1 MPKRQDIKK
10 ILLIGSGPITIGQA
24 AEFDYSGTQA
34 LKALKSLGYHVIVV
48 NSNSATI
55 MTDPEFSDAV
65 YIEPLE
71 PDYLEKIIERERPD
85 AILCTM
91 GGQTALN
98 LAVEL
103 HNRGILEKYN
113 VQLIGAKL
121 DTIKKAEDR
130 ELFKKAM
137 KEAGLEVLRSE
148 TVSSPIDALRVAHE
162 IGYPVVVR
170 PSFTLGGSGGGI
182 AYNDEELVSIVSRGL
197 IESPERSVLIEESVV
212 GWKEYELEVMRD
224 CAKNFVVVCS
234 IENFDPMGVHTGD
247 SITVAPAQTLTD
259 REYQAMRNAAMKA
272 MDAIGMETG
281 GCNIQ
286 FAVNPQDG
294 RMVVIE
300 INPRVSRSSA
310 LASKATG
317 YPIAKVA
324 AMLAVGLRLDE
335 IANFI
340 TQKTSAAFEPS
351 IDYVVVKIPRFQMEK
366 FPGSDPRLGAQMK
379 SVGEIMAIGRT
390 FKEALGK
397 ALRSLELDKTPK
409 LDLNHIKEYLANPT
423 PERISYINAAFR
435 QDFSVE
441 EVHRLTKIDTW
452 FLQEIKEIMDLEKQ
466 LKQIGPNDPN
476 ILRKAKEWGFSDRE
490 LAEIFEIPEKEVRS
504 IRKSYG
510 IRPVFKMV
518 DTCAAEFEAATP
530 YFYSTYNGIE
540 NEALPSERRKIAV
553 LGSGP
558 NRIGQGIE
566 FDYAN
571 VHAVWAFQEEGY
583 EAIMINSNPETVST
597 DYDTSDRLYFEPL
610 TVEDVVEVAQNEK
623 AETVV
628 VSFGGQTPLKLA
640 KELADEGLRILGT
653 DFQQIDLAED
663 RARFAMFLKDLGLKM
678 PDFRIV
684 TSIEDALKAV
694 DELGFPVLVRPSYVL
709 GGRAMTI
716 VDSKKEL
723 IEYVSQAALISQ
735 GHPLVLDKF
744 LEDAIEMDVDVVSD
758 GETVWIAGL
767 MEQIEEAG
775 IHSGDSACVLPPT
788 SLSDELIDRI
798 ESLVFELVSGM
809 KIVGPANVQLAIK
822 NEEIYVIELNPR
834 VSRTF
839 PFVSKAIG
847 IPVAK
852 IAAKVLVG
860 KKLVELLK
868 PYFPYKT
875 RKKVSENLE
884 DFRGKLLPTPWPAY
898 HSVKEV
904 VIPFHKFSNVDA
916 LLGPEM
922 KSTGEVM
929 GIGRTFAEAF
939 AKAQIAANGSFP
951 KKAIL
956 VTVRDQDKREIVPL
970 VSYLYDLG
978 FEIYATNGTARI
990 LNAVGVP
997 ATAVPKFGE
1006 TRPDVVDLIEQ
1017 HKVDLVIITQS
1028 PEHREDTQLD
1038 PEAKAPLRFE
1048 SRRSV
1053 GYKIRNAAIKNRIP
1067 YITTVEAFR
1076 AMVSAIRESRLK
1088 DFSVRSLKEWHR
1100 SNFPTMSS
1108 SSHAD
1113 RAPIESVAGGLHG

>member
-1 MPKRQDIKK
+1 VPKRQDLKK

-55 MTDPEFSDAV
+55 MTDPQFSDAV

-71 PDYLEKIIERERPD
+71 ATYLERIIARERPD

-103 HNRGILEKYN
+103 YKKGILEKYN
-113 VQLIGAKL
+113 VQLIGANVE
-121 DTIKKAEDR
+121 TIEKAEDR
-130 ELFKKAM
+130 ELFKEAM
-137 KEAGLEVLRSE
+137 HEAGLAVLKSQ
-148 TVSSPIDALRVAHE
+148 TVFRIADALQVARE
-162 IGYPVVVR
+162 LGYPVVVR

-182 AYNDEELVSIVSRGL
+182 AYNEDELVSIVSRGL
-197 IESPERSVLIEESVV
+197 IESPAKTVLIEESVI

-224 CAKNFVVVCS
+224 CAGNFIVVCS
-234 IENFDPMGVHTGD
+234 IENFDPMGIHTGD

-259 REYQAMRNAAMKA
+259 MEYQAMRDAALRA
-272 MDAIGMETG
+272 MAAIKMETG

-335 IANFI
+335 IANSI

-351 IDYVVVKIPRFQMEK
+351 IDYVVVKMPRFQLEK
-366 FPGSDPRLGAQMK
+366 FPGCDPRLGTQMK
-379 SVGEIMAIGRT
+379 SVGEAMAIGRT

-409 LDLNHIKEYLANPT
+409 LDLNHIREYLANPT
-423 PERISYINAAFR
+423 PERISYIFAAFR
-435 QDFSVE
+435 QGLSVE
-441 EVHRLTKIDTW
+441 EVHRLTRIDKW
-452 FLQEIKEIMDLEKQ
+452 FLEEIKTVMDFEKEIKERGL
-466 LKQIGPNDPN
+466 NDPN

-490 LAEIFEIPEKEVRS
+490 LSEMLQISEKEVRR
-504 IRKSYG
+504 IRKSFG
-510 IRPVFKMV
+510 IKPIFKMV

-530 YFYSTYNGIE
+530 YFYSTYNGVE
-540 NEALPSERRKIAV
+540 NEAIPSNKKKIVV

-583 EAIMINSNPETVST
+583 EVIMINSNPETVST

-610 TVEDVVEVAQNEK
+610 TVEDILEIIENEK
-623 AETVV
+623 PEGVV

-640 KELADEGLRILGT
+640 KELAEAGVKILGT
-653 DFQQIDLAED
+653 DFEQIDIAED
-663 RARFAMFLKDLGLKM
+663 RARFATFLKKLKLKI
-678 PDFRIV
+678 PDFKIV
-684 TSIEDALKAV
+684 TSVEEALRVV

-709 GGRAMTI
+709 GGRAMA
-716 VDSKKEL
+716 VVESKKDL
-723 IEYVSQAALISQ
+723 VEYVSQAALVSQ

-744 LEDAIEMDVDVVSD
+744 LEDAIELDVDLVCD
-758 GETVWIAGL
+758 GESVWIAGL

-775 IHSGDSACVLPPT
+775 IHSGDSACVLPPV
-788 SLSDELIDRI
+788 SLSDNLIDRI
-798 ESLVFELVSGM
+798 EDVVFKLVKNM

-822 NEEIYVIELNPR
+822 DEEIYVIELNPR

-847 IPVAK
+847 IAVAE
-852 IAAKVLVG
+852 IAAKVLIG
-860 KKLVELLK
+860 EKLIDLLK
-868 PYFPYKT
+868 PHFPYKT
-875 RKKVSENLE
+875 RKAVSKDLSN
-884 DFRGKLLPTPWPAY
+884 FRGGLIPTPWPPY
-898 HSVKEV
+898 YSVKEV
-904 VIPFHKFSNVDA
+904 VIPFHKFLNVDT

-922 KSTGEVM
+922 RSTGEVM
-929 GIGRTFAEAF
+929 GIGETFAEAF
-939 AKAQIAANGSFP
+939 GKAQLAADNYFP
-951 KKAIL
+951 TKGVL
-956 VTVRDQDKREIVPL
+956 VSVRDRDKREIVPL

-978 FEIYATNGTARI
+978 FEVYATNGTAKALRAAGI
-990 LNAVGVP
+990 P
-997 ATAVPKFGE
+997 AIAVPKVGE
-1006 TRPDVVDLIEQ
+1006 GRPDVVDLIDQ
-1017 HKVDLVIITQS
+1017 HKVDLVVITQS
-1028 PEHREDTQLD
+1028 NERTDEIHQID
-1038 PEAKAPLRFE
+1038 PEAKAPLSFD
-1048 SRRSV
+1048 SRRTV
-1053 GYKIRNAAIKNRIP
+1053 GYKIRTGALRNRIP
-1067 YITTVEAFR
+1067 CITTIEAFR
-1076 AMVSAIRESRLK
+1076 AMVSAVRQSRLS
-1088 DFSVRSLKEWHR
+1088 DLAVRSLKELHAL
-1100 SNFPTMSS
+1100 NFY
-1108 SSHAD
+1108 
-1113 RAPIESVAGGLHG
+1113 

>member
-1 MPKRQDIKK
+1 MPKRQDLNK

-55 MTDPEFSDAV
+55 MTDPQFSDAV

-71 PDYLEKIIERERPD
+71 ATYLERIIARERPD

-103 HNRGILEKYN
+103 YKKGILEKYN
-113 VQLIGAKL
+113 VQLIGANVE
-121 DTIKKAEDR
+121 TIEKAEDR
-130 ELFKKAM
+130 ELFKEAM
-137 KEAGLEVLRSE
+137 REAGLAVLKSQ
-148 TVSSPIDALRVAHE
+148 TVSRIADALQVARE
-162 IGYPVVVR
+162 LGYPVVVR

-182 AYNDEELVSIVSRGL
+182 AYNEDELVSIVSRGL
-197 IESPERSVLIEESVV
+197 IESPAKTVLIEESVI

-224 CAKNFVVVCS
+224 CAGNFIVVCS
-234 IENFDPMGVHTGD
+234 IENFDPMGIHTGD

-259 REYQAMRNAAMKA
+259 MEYQAMRDAALRA
-272 MDAIGMETG
+272 MAAIKMETG

-335 IANFI
+335 IANSI

-351 IDYVVVKIPRFQMEK
+351 IDYVVVKMPRFQLEK
-366 FPGSDPRLGAQMK
+366 FPGCDPRLGTQMK
-379 SVGEIMAIGRT
+379 SVGEAMAIGRT

-409 LDLNHIKEYLANPT
+409 LDLNHIREYLANPT
-423 PERISYINAAFR
+423 PERISYIFAAFR
-435 QDFSVE
+435 QGLSVE
-441 EVHRLTKIDTW
+441 EVHRLTRIDKW
-452 FLQEIKEIMDLEKQ
+452 FLEEIKTVMDFEKEIKERGL
-466 LKQIGPNDPN
+466 NDPN

-490 LAEIFEIPEKEVRS
+490 LSEMLQISEKEVRR
-504 IRKSYG
+504 IRKSFG
-510 IRPVFKMV
+510 IKPIFKMV

-530 YFYSTYNGIE
+530 YFYSTYNGVE
-540 NEALPSERRKIAV
+540 NEAIPSNKKKIVV

-583 EAIMINSNPETVST
+583 EVIMINSNPETVST

-610 TVEDVVEVAQNEK
+610 TVEDILEIIENEK
-623 AETVV
+623 PEGVV
-628 VSFGGQTPLKLA
+628 VSFGGQTPLKLS
-640 KELADEGLRILGT
+640 KELAEAGVKILGT
-653 DFQQIDLAED
+653 DFEQIDIAED
-663 RARFAMFLKDLGLKM
+663 RARFATFLKKLKLKI
-678 PDFRIV
+678 PDFKIV
-684 TSIEDALKAV
+684 TSVEEALRVV

-709 GGRAMTI
+709 GGRAMA
-716 VDSKKEL
+716 VVESKKDL
-723 IEYVSQAALISQ
+723 VEYVSQAALVSQ

-744 LEDAIEMDVDVVSD
+744 LEDAIELDVDLVCD
-758 GETVWIAGL
+758 GESVWIAGL

-775 IHSGDSACVLPPT
+775 IHSGDSACVLPPV
-788 SLSDELIDRI
+788 SLSDNLIDRI
-798 ESLVFELVSGM
+798 EDVVFKLVKGM

-822 NEEIYVIELNPR
+822 DEEIYVIELNPR

-847 IPVAK
+847 IAVAE
-852 IAAKVLVG
+852 IAAKVLIG
-860 KKLVELLK
+860 EKLIDLLK

-875 RKKVSENLE
+875 RKAVSKDLS
-884 DFRGKLLPTPWPAY
+884 DFRGGLIPTPWPPY
-898 HSVKEV
+898 YSVKEV
-904 VIPFHKFSNVDA
+904 VIPFHKFLNVDT

-922 KSTGEVM
+922 RSTGEVM
-929 GIGRTFAEAF
+929 GIGETFAEAF
-939 AKAQIAANGSFP
+939 GKAQLAADNYFP
-951 KKAIL
+951 TKGVL
-956 VTVRDQDKREIVPL
+956 VSVRDRDKREIIPL

-978 FEIYATNGTARI
+978 FEVYATNGTAKSLRAAGI
-990 LNAVGVP
+990 P
-997 ATAVPKFGE
+997 AIAVPKVGE
-1006 TRPDVVDLIEQ
+1006 GRPDVVDLIDQ
-1017 HKVDLVIITQS
+1017 HKVDLVVITQS
-1028 PEHREDTQLD
+1028 NERTDEIHQID
-1038 PEAKAPLRFE
+1038 PEAKAPLSFN
-1048 SRRSV
+1048 SRRTV
-1053 GYKIRNAAIKNRIP
+1053 GYKIRTGALRNRIP
-1067 YITTVEAFR
+1067 CITTIEAFR
-1076 AMVSAIRESRLK
+1076 AMVSAVRLSRLSDLK
-1088 DFSVRSLKEWHR
+1088 VRSLKELHTL
-1100 SNFPTMSS
+1100 NFY
-1108 SSHAD
+1108 
-1113 RAPIESVAGGLHG
+1113 

>member
-1 MPKRQDIKK
+1 VPKRQGLNK

-55 MTDPEFSDAV
+55 MTDPQFSDAV

-71 PDYLEKIIERERPD
+71 ATYLERIIARERPD

-103 HNRGILEKYN
+103 YKKGILEKYN
-113 VQLIGAKL
+113 VQLIGANVE
-121 DTIKKAEDR
+121 TIEKAEDR
-130 ELFKKAM
+130 ELFKEAM
-137 KEAGLEVLRSE
+137 HEAGLAVLKSQ
-148 TVSSPIDALRVAHE
+148 TVFRIADALEVARE
-162 IGYPVVVR
+162 LGYPVVVR

-182 AYNDEELVSIVSRGL
+182 AYNDDELISIVSRGL
-197 IESPERSVLIEESVV
+197 IESPAKTVLIEESVI

-224 CAKNFVVVCS
+224 CAGNFIVVCS
-234 IENFDPMGVHTGD
+234 IENFDPMGIHTGD

-259 REYQAMRNAAMKA
+259 MKYQAMRDAALRA
-272 MDAIGMETG
+272 MAAIKMETG

-335 IANFI
+335 IANSI

-351 IDYVVVKIPRFQMEK
+351 IDYVVVKMPRFQLEK
-366 FPGSDPRLGAQMK
+366 FPGCDPRLGTQMK
-379 SVGEIMAIGRT
+379 SVGEAMAIGRT

-409 LDLNHIKEYLANPT
+409 LDLNHIREYLANPT
-423 PERISYINAAFR
+423 PERISYIFAAFR
-435 QDFSVE
+435 QGLSVE
-441 EVHRLTKIDTW
+441 EVHRLTRIDKW
-452 FLQEIKEIMDLEKQ
+452 FLEEIKTVMDFEKEIKERGL
-466 LKQIGPNDPN
+466 NDPN

-490 LAEIFEIPEKEVRS
+490 LSEMLQISEKDVRR
-504 IRKSYG
+504 IRKSFG
-510 IRPVFKMV
+510 IKPIFKMV

-530 YFYSTYNGIE
+530 YFYSTYNGVE
-540 NEALPSERRKIAV
+540 NEAIPSNKKKIVV

-583 EAIMINSNPETVST
+583 EVIMINSNPETVST

-610 TVEDVVEVAQNEK
+610 TVEDILEIIENEK
-623 AETVV
+623 PEGVV

-640 KELADEGLRILGT
+640 KELAEAGVKILGT
-653 DFQQIDLAED
+653 DFEQIDIAED
-663 RARFAMFLKDLGLKM
+663 RARFATFLKKLKLKI
-678 PDFRIV
+678 PDFKIV
-684 TSIEDALKAV
+684 TSVEEALRVV

-709 GGRAMTI
+709 GGRAMA
-716 VDSKKEL
+716 VVESKKDL
-723 IEYVSQAALISQ
+723 VEYVSQAALVSQ

-744 LEDAIEMDVDVVSD
+744 LEDAIELDVDLVCD
-758 GETVWIAGL
+758 GESVWIAGL

-775 IHSGDSACVLPPT
+775 IHSGDSACVLPPV
-788 SLSDELIDRI
+788 SLSDNLIDRI
-798 ESLVFELVSGM
+798 EDVVFKLVKGM

-822 NEEIYVIELNPR
+822 DEEIYVIELNPR

-847 IPVAK
+847 IAVAE
-852 IAAKVLVG
+852 IAAKVLIG
-860 KKLVELLK
+860 KKLIDLLK

-875 RKKVSENLE
+875 RKVFSKDLS
-884 DFRGKLLPTPWPAY
+884 DFRGGLITTPWPPY
-898 HSVKEV
+898 YSVKEV
-904 VIPFHKFSNVDA
+904 VIPFHKFLNVDT

-922 KSTGEVM
+922 RSTGEVM
-929 GIGRTFAEAF
+929 GIGETFAEAF
-939 AKAQIAANGSFP
+939 GKAQLAADTYFP
-951 KKAIL
+951 TKGVL
-956 VTVRDQDKREIVPL
+956 VSVRDRDKREIVPL

-978 FEIYATNGTARI
+978 FEVYATNGTAKSLRAAGI
-990 LNAVGVP
+990 P
-997 ATAVPKFGE
+997 AIAVPKVGE
-1006 TRPDVVDLIEQ
+1006 GRPDVVDLIDQ
-1017 HKVDLVIITQS
+1017 HKVDLVVITQS
-1028 PEHREDTQLD
+1028 NERTDEIHQID
-1038 PEAKAPLRFE
+1038 PEAKAPLSFD
-1048 SRRSV
+1048 SRRTV
-1053 GYKIRNAAIKNRIP
+1053 GYKIRTGALRNRIP
-1067 YITTVEAFR
+1067 CITTIEAFR
-1076 AMVSAIRESRLK
+1076 AMVSAVRQSRLSDLK
-1088 DFSVRSLKEWHR
+1088 VRSLKELHAL
-1100 SNFPTMSS
+1100 NFY
-1108 SSHAD
+1108 
-1113 RAPIESVAGGLHG
+1113 

>member
-1 MPKRQDIKK
+1 MNK

-55 MTDPEFSDAV
+55 MTDPQFSDAV

-71 PDYLEKIIERERPD
+71 ATYLERIIARERPD

-103 HNRGILEKYN
+103 YKKGILEKYN
-113 VQLIGAKL
+113 VQLIGANVE
-121 DTIKKAEDR
+121 TIEKAEDR
-130 ELFKKAM
+130 ELFKEAM
-137 KEAGLEVLRSE
+137 HEAGLAVLKSQ
-148 TVSSPIDALRVAHE
+148 TVFRIADALQVARE
-162 IGYPVVVR
+162 LGYPVVVR

-182 AYNDEELVSIVSRGL
+182 AYNEDELISIVSRGL
-197 IESPERSVLIEESVV
+197 IESPAKTVLIEESVI

-224 CAKNFVVVCS
+224 CAGNFIVVCS
-234 IENFDPMGVHTGD
+234 IENFDPMGIHTGD

-259 REYQAMRNAAMKA
+259 MEYQAMRDAALRA
-272 MDAIGMETG
+272 MAAIKMETG

-335 IANFI
+335 IANSI

-351 IDYVVVKIPRFQMEK
+351 IDYVVVKMPRFQLEK
-366 FPGSDPRLGAQMK
+366 FPGCDPRLGTQMK
-379 SVGEIMAIGRT
+379 SVGEAMAIGRT

-409 LDLNHIKEYLANPT
+409 LDLNHIREYLANPT
-423 PERISYINAAFR
+423 PERISYIFAAFR
-435 QDFSVE
+435 QGLSVE
-441 EVHRLTKIDTW
+441 EVHRLTRIDKW
-452 FLQEIKEIMDLEKQ
+452 FLEEIKTVMDFEKEIKERGL
-466 LKQIGPNDPN
+466 NDPN

-490 LAEIFEIPEKEVRS
+490 LSEMLQISEKDVRR
-504 IRKSYG
+504 IRKSFG
-510 IRPVFKMV
+510 IKPIFKMV

-530 YFYSTYNGIE
+530 YFYSTYNGVE
-540 NEALPSERRKIAV
+540 NEAIPSNKKKIVV

-583 EAIMINSNPETVST
+583 EVIMINSNPETVST

-610 TVEDVVEVAQNEK
+610 TVEDVLEIIENEK
-623 AETVV
+623 PEGVV

-640 KELADEGLRILGT
+640 KELAEAGVKILGT
-653 DFQQIDLAED
+653 DFEQIDIAED
-663 RARFAMFLKDLGLKM
+663 RARFATFLKKLKLKI
-678 PDFRIV
+678 PDFKIV
-684 TSIEDALKAV
+684 TSVEEALRVV

-709 GGRAMTI
+709 GGRAMA
-716 VDSKKEL
+716 VVESKKDL
-723 IEYVSQAALISQ
+723 VEYVSQAALVSQ

-744 LEDAIEMDVDVVSD
+744 LEDAIELDVDLVCD
-758 GETVWIAGL
+758 GESVWIAGL

-775 IHSGDSACVLPPT
+775 IHSGDSACVLPPV
-788 SLSDELIDRI
+788 SLSDNLIDRI
-798 ESLVFELVSGM
+798 EDVVFKLVKGM

-822 NEEIYVIELNPR
+822 DEEIYVIELNPR

-847 IPVAK
+847 IAVAE
-852 IAAKVLVG
+852 IAAKVLIG
-860 KKLVELLK
+860 KKLIDLLK
-868 PYFPYKT
+868 PHFPYKT
-875 RKKVSENLE
+875 RKVFSKDLS
-884 DFRGKLLPTPWPAY
+884 DFRGGLIPTPWPPY
-898 HSVKEV
+898 YSVKEV
-904 VIPFHKFSNVDA
+904 VIPFHKFLNVDT

-922 KSTGEVM
+922 RSTGEVM
-929 GIGRTFAEAF
+929 GIGETFAEAF
-939 AKAQIAANGSFP
+939 GKAQLAADNYFP
-951 KKAIL
+951 TKGVL
-956 VTVRDQDKREIVPL
+956 VSVRDRDKREIVPL

-978 FEIYATNGTARI
+978 FEVYATNGTAKSLRAAGI
-990 LNAVGVP
+990 P
-997 ATAVPKFGE
+997 AIAVPKVGE
-1006 TRPDVVDLIEQ
+1006 GRPDVVDLIDQ
-1017 HKVDLVIITQS
+1017 HKVDLVVITQS
-1028 PEHREDTQLD
+1028 NERTDEIHEID
-1038 PEAKAPLRFE
+1038 PEAKAPLSFD
-1048 SRRSV
+1048 SRRTV
-1053 GYKIRNAAIKNRIP
+1053 GYKIRTGALRNRIP
-1067 YITTVEAFR
+1067 CITTIEAFR
-1076 AMVSAIRESRLK
+1076 AMVSAVRQSRLS
-1088 DFSVRSLKEWHR
+1088 DLTVRSLKELHAL
-1100 SNFPTMSS
+1100 NFY
-1108 SSHAD
+1108 
-1113 RAPIESVAGGLHG
+1113 

>member
-1 MPKRQDIKK
+1 VPKRKDLKK

-55 MTDPEFSDAV
+55 MTDPQFSDAV

-71 PDYLEKIIERERPD
+71 ATYLERIIARERPD

-103 HNRGILEKYN
+103 YKKGILEKYN
-113 VQLIGAKL
+113 VQLIGANVE
-121 DTIKKAEDR
+121 TIEKAEDR
-130 ELFKKAM
+130 ELFKEAM
-137 KEAGLEVLRSE
+137 HEAGLAVLKSQ
-148 TVSSPIDALRVAHE
+148 TVFRIADALQVARE
-162 IGYPVVVR
+162 LGYPVVVR

-182 AYNDEELVSIVSRGL
+182 AYNEDELVSIVSRGL
-197 IESPERSVLIEESVV
+197 IESPAKTVLIEESVI

-224 CAKNFVVVCS
+224 CAGNFIVVCS
-234 IENFDPMGVHTGD
+234 IENFDPMGIHTGD

-259 REYQAMRNAAMKA
+259 MEYQAMRDAALRA
-272 MDAIGMETG
+272 MAAIKMETG

-335 IANFI
+335 IANSI

-351 IDYVVVKIPRFQMEK
+351 IDYVVVKMPRFQLEK
-366 FPGSDPRLGAQMK
+366 FPGCDPRLGTQMK
-379 SVGEIMAIGRT
+379 SVGEAMAIGRT

-409 LDLNHIKEYLANPT
+409 LDLNHIREYLANPT
-423 PERISYINAAFR
+423 PERISYIFAAFR
-435 QDFSVE
+435 QGLSVE
-441 EVHRLTKIDTW
+441 EVHRLTRIDKW
-452 FLQEIKEIMDLEKQ
+452 FLEEIKTVMDFEKEIKERGL
-466 LKQIGPNDPN
+466 NDPN

-490 LAEIFEIPEKEVRS
+490 LSEMLQISEKEVRR
-504 IRKSYG
+504 IRKSFG
-510 IRPVFKMV
+510 IKPIFKMV

-530 YFYSTYNGIE
+530 YFYSTYNGVE
-540 NEALPSERRKIAV
+540 NEAIPSNKKKIVV

-583 EAIMINSNPETVST
+583 EVIMINSNPETVST

-610 TVEDVVEVAQNEK
+610 TVEDILEIIENEK
-623 AETVV
+623 PEGVV

-640 KELADEGLRILGT
+640 KELAEAGVKILGT
-653 DFQQIDLAED
+653 DFEQIDIAED
-663 RARFAMFLKDLGLKM
+663 RARFATFLKKLKLKI
-678 PDFRIV
+678 PDFKIV
-684 TSIEDALKAV
+684 TSVEEALRVV

-709 GGRAMTI
+709 GGRAMA
-716 VDSKKEL
+716 VVESKKDL
-723 IEYVSQAALISQ
+723 VEYVSQAALVSQ

-744 LEDAIEMDVDVVSD
+744 LEDAIELDVDLVCD
-758 GETVWIAGL
+758 GESVWIAGL

-775 IHSGDSACVLPPT
+775 IHSGDSACVLPPV
-788 SLSDELIDRI
+788 SLSDNLIDRI
-798 ESLVFELVSGM
+798 EDVVFKLVKNM

-822 NEEIYVIELNPR
+822 DEEIYVIELNPR

-847 IPVAK
+847 IAVAE
-852 IAAKVLVG
+852 IAAKVLIG
-860 KKLVELLK
+860 EKLIDLLK
-868 PYFPYKT
+868 PHFPYKT
-875 RKKVSENLE
+875 RKAVSKDLSN
-884 DFRGKLLPTPWPAY
+884 FRGGLIPTPWPSY
-898 HSVKEV
+898 YSVKEV
-904 VIPFHKFSNVDA
+904 VIPFHKFLNVDT

-922 KSTGEVM
+922 RSTGEVM
-929 GIGRTFAEAF
+929 GIGETFAEAF
-939 AKAQIAANGSFP
+939 GKAQLAADNYFP
-951 KKAIL
+951 TKGVL
-956 VTVRDQDKREIVPL
+956 VSVRDRDKREIVPL

-978 FEIYATNGTARI
+978 FEVYATNGTAKALRAAGI
-990 LNAVGVP
+990 P
-997 ATAVPKFGE
+997 AIAVPKVGE
-1006 TRPDVVDLIEQ
+1006 GRPDVVDLIDQ
-1017 HKVDLVIITQS
+1017 HKVDLVVITQS
-1028 PEHREDTQLD
+1028 NERTDEIHQID
-1038 PEAKAPLRFE
+1038 PEAKAPLSFD
-1048 SRRSV
+1048 SRRTV
-1053 GYKIRNAAIKNRIP
+1053 GYKIRTGALRNRIP
-1067 YITTVEAFR
+1067 CITTIEAFR
-1076 AMVSAIRESRLK
+1076 AMVSAVRQSRLS
-1088 DFSVRSLKEWHR
+1088 DLAVRSLKELHAL
-1100 SNFPTMSS
+1100 NFY
-1108 SSHAD
+1108 
-1113 RAPIESVAGGLHG
+1113 

>member
-1 MPKRQDIKK
+1 MPKRQGLNK

-55 MTDPEFSDAV
+55 MTDPQFSDAV

-71 PDYLEKIIERERPD
+71 ATYLERIIARERPD

-103 HNRGILEKYN
+103 YKKGILEKYN
-113 VQLIGAKL
+113 VQLIGANVE
-121 DTIKKAEDR
+121 TIEKAEDR
-130 ELFKKAM
+130 ELFKEAM
-137 KEAGLEVLRSE
+137 HEAGLAVLKSQ
-148 TVSSPIDALRVAHE
+148 TVFRIADALEVARE
-162 IGYPVVVR
+162 LGYPVVVR

-182 AYNDEELVSIVSRGL
+182 AYNEDELISIVSRGL
-197 IESPERSVLIEESVV
+197 IESPAKTVLIEESVI

-224 CAKNFVVVCS
+224 CAGNFIVVCS
-234 IENFDPMGVHTGD
+234 IENFDPMGIHTGD

-259 REYQAMRNAAMKA
+259 MEYQAMRDAALRA
-272 MDAIGMETG
+272 MAAIKMETG

-335 IANFI
+335 IANSI

-351 IDYVVVKIPRFQMEK
+351 IDYVVVKMPRFQLEK
-366 FPGSDPRLGAQMK
+366 FPGCDPRLGTQMK
-379 SVGEIMAIGRT
+379 SVGEAMAIGRT

-409 LDLNHIKEYLANPT
+409 LDLNHIREYLANPT
-423 PERISYINAAFR
+423 PERISYIFAAFR
-435 QDFSVE
+435 QGLSVE
-441 EVHRLTKIDTW
+441 EVHRLTRIDKW
-452 FLQEIKEIMDLEKQ
+452 FLEEIKTVMDFEKEIKERGL
-466 LKQIGPNDPN
+466 NDPN

-490 LAEIFEIPEKEVRS
+490 LSEMLQISEKDVRR
-504 IRKSYG
+504 IRKSFG
-510 IRPVFKMV
+510 IKPIFKMV

-530 YFYSTYNGIE
+530 YFYSTYNGVE
-540 NEALPSERRKIAV
+540 NEAIPSNKKKIVV

-583 EAIMINSNPETVST
+583 EVIMINSNPETVST

-610 TVEDVVEVAQNEK
+610 TVEDVLEIIENEK
-623 AETVV
+623 PEGVV

-640 KELADEGLRILGT
+640 KELAEAGVKILGT
-653 DFQQIDLAED
+653 DFEQIDIAED
-663 RARFAMFLKDLGLKM
+663 RARFATFLKKLKLKI
-678 PDFRIV
+678 PDFKIV
-684 TSIEDALKAV
+684 TSVEEALRVV

-709 GGRAMTI
+709 GGRAMA
-716 VDSKKEL
+716 VVESKKDL
-723 IEYVSQAALISQ
+723 VEYVSQAALVSQ

-744 LEDAIEMDVDVVSD
+744 LEDAIELDVDLVCD
-758 GETVWIAGL
+758 GESVWIAGL

-775 IHSGDSACVLPPT
+775 IHSGDSACVLPPV
-788 SLSDELIDRI
+788 SLSDNLIDRI
-798 ESLVFELVSGM
+798 EDVVFKLVKGM

-822 NEEIYVIELNPR
+822 DEEIYVIELNPR

-847 IPVAK
+847 IAVAE
-852 IAAKVLVG
+852 IAAKVLIG
-860 KKLVELLK
+860 KKLIDLLK

-875 RKKVSENLE
+875 RKVFSKDLS
-884 DFRGKLLPTPWPAY
+884 DFRGGLITTPWPPY
-898 HSVKEV
+898 YSVKEV
-904 VIPFHKFSNVDA
+904 VIPFHKFLNVDT

-922 KSTGEVM
+922 RSTGEVM
-929 GIGRTFAEAF
+929 GIGETFAEAF
-939 AKAQIAANGSFP
+939 GKAQLAADNYFP
-951 KKAIL
+951 TKGVL
-956 VTVRDQDKREIVPL
+956 VSVRDRDKREIVPL

-978 FEIYATNGTARI
+978 FEVYATNGTAKSLRAAGI
-990 LNAVGVP
+990 P
-997 ATAVPKFGE
+997 AIAVPKVGE
-1006 TRPDVVDLIEQ
+1006 GRPDVVDLIDQ
-1017 HKVDLVIITQS
+1017 HKVDLVVITQS
-1028 PEHREDTQLD
+1028 NERTDEIHQID
-1038 PEAKAPLRFE
+1038 PEAKAPLSFD
-1048 SRRSV
+1048 SRRTV
-1053 GYKIRNAAIKNRIP
+1053 GYKIRTGALRNRIP
-1067 YITTVEAFR
+1067 CITTIEAFR
-1076 AMVSAIRESRLK
+1076 AMVSAVRQSRLS
-1088 DFSVRSLKEWHR
+1088 DLAVRTLKELHAL
-1100 SNFPTMSS
+1100 NFY
-1108 SSHAD
+1108 
-1113 RAPIESVAGGLHG
+1113 

>member
-1 MPKRQDIKK
+1 VPKRQDLNK

-55 MTDPEFSDAV
+55 MTDPQFSDAV

-71 PDYLEKIIERERPD
+71 ATYLERIIARERPD

-103 HNRGILEKYN
+103 YKKGILEKYN
-113 VQLIGAKL
+113 VQLIGANVE
-121 DTIKKAEDR
+121 TIEKAEDR
-130 ELFKKAM
+130 ELFKEAM
-137 KEAGLEVLRSE
+137 HEAGLAVLKSQ
-148 TVSSPIDALRVAHE
+148 TVFRIADALEVARE
-162 IGYPVVVR
+162 LGYPVVVR

-182 AYNDEELVSIVSRGL
+182 AYNEDELISIVSRGL
-197 IESPERSVLIEESVV
+197 IESPAKTVLVEESVI

-224 CAKNFVVVCS
+224 CAGNFIVVCS
-234 IENFDPMGVHTGD
+234 IENFDPMGIHTGD

-259 REYQAMRNAAMKA
+259 MEYQAMRDAALRA
-272 MDAIGMETG
+272 MAAIKMETG

-335 IANFI
+335 IANSI

-351 IDYVVVKIPRFQMEK
+351 IDYVVVKMPRFQLEK
-366 FPGSDPRLGAQMK
+366 FPGCDPRLGTQMK
-379 SVGEIMAIGRT
+379 SVGEAMAIGRT

-409 LDLNHIKEYLANPT
+409 LDLNHIREYLANPT
-423 PERISYINAAFR
+423 PERISYIFAAFR
-435 QDFSVE
+435 QGLSVE
-441 EVHRLTKIDTW
+441 EVHRLTRIDKW
-452 FLQEIKEIMDLEKQ
+452 FLEEIKTVMDSEKEIKERGL
-466 LKQIGPNDPN
+466 NDPN

-490 LAEIFEIPEKEVRS
+490 LSEMLQISEKDVRR
-504 IRKSYG
+504 IRKSFG
-510 IRPVFKMV
+510 IKPIFKMV

-530 YFYSTYNGIE
+530 YFYSTYNGVE
-540 NEALPSERRKIAV
+540 NEAIPSNKKKIVV

-583 EAIMINSNPETVST
+583 EVIMINSNPETVST

-610 TVEDVVEVAQNEK
+610 TVEDILEIIENEK
-623 AETVV
+623 PEGVV

-640 KELADEGLRILGT
+640 KELAEAGVKILGT
-653 DFQQIDLAED
+653 DFEQIDIAED
-663 RARFAMFLKDLGLKM
+663 RARFATFLKKLKLKI
-678 PDFRIV
+678 PDFKIV
-684 TSIEDALKAV
+684 TSVEEALRVV

-709 GGRAMTI
+709 GGRAMA
-716 VDSKKEL
+716 VVESKKDL
-723 IEYVSQAALISQ
+723 VEYVSQAALVSQ

-744 LEDAIEMDVDVVSD
+744 LEDAIELDVDLVCD
-758 GETVWIAGL
+758 GESVWIAGL

-775 IHSGDSACVLPPT
+775 IHSGDSACVLPPV
-788 SLSDELIDRI
+788 SLSDNLIDRI
-798 ESLVFELVSGM
+798 EDVVFKLVKGM

-822 NEEIYVIELNPR
+822 DEEIYVIELNPR

-847 IPVAK
+847 IAVAE
-852 IAAKVLVG
+852 IAAKVLIG
-860 KKLVELLK
+860 KKLIDLLK
-868 PYFPYKT
+868 PHFPYKT
-875 RKKVSENLE
+875 RKVFSKDLS
-884 DFRGKLLPTPWPAY
+884 DFRGGLIPTPWPPY
-898 HSVKEV
+898 YSVKEV
-904 VIPFHKFSNVDA
+904 VIPFHKFLNVDT

-922 KSTGEVM
+922 RSTGEVM
-929 GIGRTFAEAF
+929 GIGETFAEAF
-939 AKAQIAANGSFP
+939 GKAQLAADNYFP
-951 KKAIL
+951 TKGVL
-956 VTVRDQDKREIVPL
+956 VSVRDRDKREIVPL

-978 FEIYATNGTARI
+978 FEVYATNGTAKALRAAGI
-990 LNAVGVP
+990 P
-997 ATAVPKFGE
+997 AIAVPKVGE
-1006 TRPDVVDLIEQ
+1006 GRPDVVDLIDQ
-1017 HKVDLVIITQS
+1017 HKVDLVVITQS
-1028 PEHREDTQLD
+1028 NERTDEIHQID
-1038 PEAKAPLRFE
+1038 PEAKAPLSFD
-1048 SRRSV
+1048 SRRTV
-1053 GYKIRNAAIKNRIP
+1053 GYKIRTGALRNRIP
-1067 YITTVEAFR
+1067 CITTIEAFR
-1076 AMVSAIRESRLK
+1076 AMVSAVRQSRLS
-1088 DFSVRSLKEWHR
+1088 DLAVRTLKELHAL
-1100 SNFPTMSS
+1100 NFY
-1108 SSHAD
+1108 
-1113 RAPIESVAGGLHG
+1113 

>member
-1 MPKRQDIKK
+1 MPKRQDLNK

-55 MTDPEFSDAV
+55 MTDPQFSDAV

-71 PDYLEKIIERERPD
+71 ATYLERIIARERPD

-103 HNRGILEKYN
+103 YKKGILEKYN
-113 VQLIGAKL
+113 VQLIGANVE
-121 DTIKKAEDR
+121 TIEKAEDR
-130 ELFKKAM
+130 ELFKEAM
-137 KEAGLEVLRSE
+137 HEAGLAVLKSQ
-148 TVSSPIDALRVAHE
+148 TVFRIADALEVARE
-162 IGYPVVVR
+162 LGYPVVVR

-182 AYNDEELVSIVSRGL
+182 AYNEDELISIVSRGL
-197 IESPERSVLIEESVV
+197 IESPAKTVLIEESVI

-224 CAKNFVVVCS
+224 CAGNFIVVCS
-234 IENFDPMGVHTGD
+234 IENFDPMGIHTGD

-259 REYQAMRNAAMKA
+259 MEYQAMRDAALRA
-272 MDAIGMETG
+272 MAAIKMETG

-335 IANFI
+335 IANSI

-351 IDYVVVKIPRFQMEK
+351 IDYVVVKMPRFQLEK
-366 FPGSDPRLGAQMK
+366 FPGCDPRLGTQMK
-379 SVGEIMAIGRT
+379 SVGEAMAIGRT

-409 LDLNHIKEYLANPT
+409 LDLNHIREYLANPT
-423 PERISYINAAFR
+423 PERISYIFAAFR
-435 QDFSVE
+435 QGLSVE
-441 EVHRLTKIDTW
+441 EVHRLTRIDKW
-452 FLQEIKEIMDLEKQ
+452 FLEEIKTVMDFEKEIKERGL
-466 LKQIGPNDPN
+466 NDPN

-490 LAEIFEIPEKEVRS
+490 LSEMLQISEKDVRR
-504 IRKSYG
+504 IRKSFG
-510 IRPVFKMV
+510 IKPIFKMV

-530 YFYSTYNGIE
+530 YFYSTYNGVE
-540 NEALPSERRKIAV
+540 NEAIPSNKKKIVV

-583 EAIMINSNPETVST
+583 EVIMINSNPETVST

-610 TVEDVVEVAQNEK
+610 TVEDVLEIIENEK
-623 AETVV
+623 PEGVV

-640 KELADEGLRILGT
+640 KELAEAGVKILGS
-653 DFQQIDLAED
+653 DFEQIDMAED
-663 RARFAMFLKDLGLKM
+663 RARFATFLKKLKLKI
-678 PDFRIV
+678 PDFKIV
-684 TSIEDALKAV
+684 TSVEEALRVV

-709 GGRAMTI
+709 GGRAMA
-716 VDSKKEL
+716 VVESKKDL
-723 IEYVSQAALISQ
+723 VEYVSQAALVSQ

-744 LEDAIEMDVDVVSD
+744 LEDAIELDVDLVCD
-758 GETVWIAGL
+758 GESVWIAGL

-775 IHSGDSACVLPPT
+775 IHSGDSACVLPPV
-788 SLSDELIDRI
+788 SLSDNLIDRI
-798 ESLVFELVSGM
+798 EDVVFKLVKGM

-822 NEEIYVIELNPR
+822 DEEIYVIELNPR

-847 IPVAK
+847 IAVAE
-852 IAAKVLVG
+852 IAAKVLIG
-860 KKLVELLK
+860 EKLIDLLK
-868 PYFPYKT
+868 PHFPYKT
-875 RKKVSENLE
+875 RKAVSKDLS
-884 DFRGKLLPTPWPAY
+884 DFRGGLIPTPWPSY
-898 HSVKEV
+898 YSVKEV
-904 VIPFHKFSNVDA
+904 VIPFHKFLNVDT

-922 KSTGEVM
+922 RSTGEVM
-929 GIGRTFAEAF
+929 GIGETFAEAF
-939 AKAQIAANGSFP
+939 GKAQLAADNYFP
-951 KKAIL
+951 TKGVL
-956 VTVRDQDKREIVPL
+956 VSVRDGDKREIVPL

-978 FEIYATNGTARI
+978 FEVYATNGTAKSLRAAGI
-990 LNAVGVP
+990 P
-997 ATAVPKFGE
+997 AIAVPKVGE
-1006 TRPDVVDLIEQ
+1006 GRPDVVDLIDQ
-1017 HKVDLVIITQS
+1017 HKVDLVVITQS
-1028 PEHREDTQLD
+1028 NERTDEIHEID
-1038 PEAKAPLRFE
+1038 PEAKAPLSFD
-1048 SRRSV
+1048 SRRTV
-1053 GYKIRNAAIKNRIP
+1053 GYKIRTGALRNRIP
-1067 YITTVEAFR
+1067 CITTIEAFR
-1076 AMVSAIRESRLK
+1076 AMVSAVRQSRLSDLK
-1088 DFSVRSLKEWHR
+1088 VRSLKELHAL
-1100 SNFPTMSS
+1100 NFY
-1108 SSHAD
+1108 
-1113 RAPIESVAGGLHG
+1113 

>member
-1 MPKRQDIKK
+1 VPKRQDLNK

-55 MTDPEFSDAV
+55 MTDPQFSDAV

-71 PDYLEKIIERERPD
+71 ATYLERIIARERPD

-103 HNRGILEKYN
+103 YKKGILEKYN
-113 VQLIGAKL
+113 VQLIGANVE
-121 DTIKKAEDR
+121 TIEKAEDR
-130 ELFKKAM
+130 ELFKEAM
-137 KEAGLEVLRSE
+137 REAGLAVLKSQ
-148 TVSSPIDALRVAHE
+148 TVFRIADALQVARE
-162 IGYPVVVR
+162 LGYPVVVR

-182 AYNDEELVSIVSRGL
+182 AYNEDELVSIVSRGL
-197 IESPERSVLIEESVV
+197 IESPAKTVLIEESVI

-224 CAKNFVVVCS
+224 CAGNFIVVCS
-234 IENFDPMGVHTGD
+234 IENFDPMGIHTGD

-259 REYQAMRNAAMKA
+259 MEYQAMRDAALRA
-272 MDAIGMETG
+272 MAAIKMETG

-335 IANFI
+335 IANSI

-351 IDYVVVKIPRFQMEK
+351 IDYVVVKMPRFQLEK
-366 FPGSDPRLGAQMK
+366 FPGCDPRLGTQMK
-379 SVGEIMAIGRT
+379 SVGEAMAIGRT

-409 LDLNHIKEYLANPT
+409 LDLNHIREYLANPT
-423 PERISYINAAFR
+423 PERISYIFAAFR
-435 QDFSVE
+435 QGLSVE
-441 EVHRLTKIDTW
+441 EVHRLTRIDKW
-452 FLQEIKEIMDLEKQ
+452 FLEEIKTVMDFEKEIKERGL
-466 LKQIGPNDPN
+466 NDPN

-490 LAEIFEIPEKEVRS
+490 LSEMLQISEKDVRR
-504 IRKSYG
+504 IRKSFG
-510 IRPVFKMV
+510 IKPIFKMV

-530 YFYSTYNGIE
+530 YFYSTYNGVE
-540 NEALPSERRKIAV
+540 NEAIPSNKKKIVV

-583 EAIMINSNPETVST
+583 EVIMINSNPETVST

-610 TVEDVVEVAQNEK
+610 TVEDVLEIIENEK
-623 AETVV
+623 PEGVV

-640 KELADEGLRILGT
+640 KELAEAGVKILGT
-653 DFQQIDLAED
+653 DFEQIDMAED
-663 RARFAMFLKDLGLKM
+663 RARFATFLKKLKLKI
-678 PDFRIV
+678 PDFKIV
-684 TSIEDALKAV
+684 TSVEEALRVV

-709 GGRAMTI
+709 GGRAMA
-716 VDSKKEL
+716 VVESKKDL
-723 IEYVSQAALISQ
+723 VEYVSQAALVSQ

-744 LEDAIEMDVDVVSD
+744 LEDAIELDVDLVCD
-758 GETVWIAGL
+758 GESVWIAGL

-775 IHSGDSACVLPPT
+775 IHSGDSACVLPPV
-788 SLSDELIDRI
+788 SLSDNLIDRI
-798 ESLVFELVSGM
+798 EDVVFKLVKGM

-822 NEEIYVIELNPR
+822 DEEIYVIELNPR

-847 IPVAK
+847 IAVAE
-852 IAAKVLVG
+852 IAAKVLIG
-860 KKLVELLK
+860 KKLIDLLK
-868 PYFPYKT
+868 PHFPYKT
-875 RKKVSENLE
+875 RKAVSKDLSN
-884 DFRGKLLPTPWPAY
+884 FRGGLIPTPWPSY
-898 HSVKEV
+898 YSVKEV
-904 VIPFHKFSNVDA
+904 VIPFHKFLNVDT

-922 KSTGEVM
+922 RSTGEVM
-929 GIGRTFAEAF
+929 GIGETFAEAF
-939 AKAQIAANGSFP
+939 GKAQLAADNYFP
-951 KKAIL
+951 TKGVL
-956 VTVRDQDKREIVPL
+956 VSVRDRDKREIIPL

-978 FEIYATNGTARI
+978 FEIYATNGTAKSLRAAGI
-990 LNAVGVP
+990 P
-997 ATAVPKFGE
+997 AIAVPKVGE
-1006 TRPDVVDLIEQ
+1006 GRPDVVDLIDQ
-1017 HKVDLVIITQS
+1017 HKVDLVVITQS
-1028 PEHREDTQLD
+1028 NERTDEIHQID
-1038 PEAKAPLRFE
+1038 PEAKAPLSFD
-1048 SRRSV
+1048 SRRTV
-1053 GYKIRNAAIKNRIP
+1053 GYKIRTGALRNRIP
-1067 YITTVEAFR
+1067 CITTIEAFR
-1076 AMVSAIRESRLK
+1076 AMVSAVRQSRLSDLK
-1088 DFSVRSLKEWHR
+1088 VRSLKELHAL
-1100 SNFPTMSS
+1100 NFY
-1108 SSHAD
+1108 
-1113 RAPIESVAGGLHG
+1113 

>member
-1 MPKRQDIKK
+1 MNK

-55 MTDPEFSDAV
+55 MTDPQFSDAV

-71 PDYLEKIIERERPD
+71 ATYLERIIARERPD

-103 HNRGILEKYN
+103 YKKGILEKYN
-113 VQLIGAKL
+113 VQLIGANVE
-121 DTIKKAEDR
+121 TIEKAEDR
-130 ELFKKAM
+130 ELFKEAM
-137 KEAGLEVLRSE
+137 HEAGLAVLKSQ
-148 TVSSPIDALRVAHE
+148 TVFRIADALEVARE
-162 IGYPVVVR
+162 LGYPVVVR

-182 AYNDEELVSIVSRGL
+182 AYNDDELISIVSRGL
-197 IESPERSVLIEESVV
+197 IESPAKTVLIEESVI

-224 CAKNFVVVCS
+224 CAGNFIVVCS
-234 IENFDPMGVHTGD
+234 IENFDPMGIHTGD

-259 REYQAMRNAAMKA
+259 MEYQAMRDAALRA
-272 MDAIGMETG
+272 MAAIKMETG

-335 IANFI
+335 IANSI

-351 IDYVVVKIPRFQMEK
+351 IDYVVVKMPRFQLEK
-366 FPGSDPRLGAQMK
+366 FPGCDPRLGTQMK
-379 SVGEIMAIGRT
+379 SVGEAMAIGRT

-409 LDLNHIKEYLANPT
+409 LDLNHIREYLANPT
-423 PERISYINAAFR
+423 PERISYIFAAFR
-435 QDFSVE
+435 QGLSVE
-441 EVHRLTKIDTW
+441 EVHRLTRIDKW
-452 FLQEIKEIMDLEKQ
+452 FLEEIKTVMDFEKEIKERGL
-466 LKQIGPNDPN
+466 NDPN

-490 LAEIFEIPEKEVRS
+490 LSEMLQISEKDVRR
-504 IRKSYG
+504 IRKSFG
-510 IRPVFKMV
+510 IKPIFKMV

-530 YFYSTYNGIE
+530 YFYSTYNGVE
-540 NEALPSERRKIAV
+540 NEAIPSNKKKIVV

-583 EAIMINSNPETVST
+583 EVIMINSNPETVST

-610 TVEDVVEVAQNEK
+610 TVEDILEIIENEK
-623 AETVV
+623 PEGVV

-640 KELADEGLRILGT
+640 KELAEAGVKILGT
-653 DFQQIDLAED
+653 DFEQIDIAED
-663 RARFAMFLKDLGLKM
+663 RARFATFLKKLKLKI
-678 PDFRIV
+678 PDFKIV
-684 TSIEDALKAV
+684 TSVEEALRVV

-709 GGRAMTI
+709 GGRAMA
-716 VDSKKEL
+716 VVESKKDL
-723 IEYVSQAALISQ
+723 VEYVSQAALVSQ

-744 LEDAIEMDVDVVSD
+744 LEDAIELDVDLVCD
-758 GETVWIAGL
+758 GESVWIAGL

-775 IHSGDSACVLPPT
+775 IHSGDSACVLPPV
-788 SLSDELIDRI
+788 SLSDNLIDRI
-798 ESLVFELVSGM
+798 EDVVFKLVKGM

-822 NEEIYVIELNPR
+822 DEEIYVIELNPR

-847 IPVAK
+847 IAVAE
-852 IAAKVLVG
+852 IAAKVLIG
-860 KKLVELLK
+860 KKLIDLLK

-875 RKKVSENLE
+875 RKVFSKDLS
-884 DFRGKLLPTPWPAY
+884 DFRGGLITTPWPPY
-898 HSVKEV
+898 YSVKEV
-904 VIPFHKFSNVDA
+904 VIPFHKFLNVDT

-922 KSTGEVM
+922 RSTGEVM
-929 GIGRTFAEAF
+929 GIGETFAEAF
-939 AKAQIAANGSFP
+939 GKAQLAADTYFP
-951 KKAIL
+951 TKGVL
-956 VTVRDQDKREIVPL
+956 VSVRDRDKREIVPL

-978 FEIYATNGTARI
+978 FEVYATNGTAKSLRAAGI
-990 LNAVGVP
+990 P
-997 ATAVPKFGE
+997 AIAVPKVGE
-1006 TRPDVVDLIEQ
+1006 GRPDVVDLIDQ
-1017 HKVDLVIITQS
+1017 HKVDLVVITQS
-1028 PEHREDTQLD
+1028 NERTDEIHQID
-1038 PEAKAPLRFE
+1038 PEAKAPLSFD
-1048 SRRSV
+1048 SRRTV
-1053 GYKIRNAAIKNRIP
+1053 GYKIRTGALRNRIP
-1067 YITTVEAFR
+1067 CITTIEAFR
-1076 AMVSAIRESRLK
+1076 AMVSAVRQSRLSDLK
-1088 DFSVRSLKEWHR
+1088 VRSLKELHAL
-1100 SNFPTMSS
+1100 NFY
-1108 SSHAD
+1108 
-1113 RAPIESVAGGLHG
+1113 

>member
-1 MPKRQDIKK
+1 MNK

-55 MTDPEFSDAV
+55 MTDPQFSDAV

-71 PDYLEKIIERERPD
+71 ATYLERIIARERPD

-103 HNRGILEKYN
+103 YKKGILEKYN
-113 VQLIGAKL
+113 VQLIGANVE
-121 DTIKKAEDR
+121 TIEKAEDR
-130 ELFKKAM
+130 ELFKEAM
-137 KEAGLEVLRSE
+137 HEAGLAVLKSQ
-148 TVSSPIDALRVAHE
+148 TVFRIADALEVARE
-162 IGYPVVVR
+162 LGYPVVVR

-182 AYNDEELVSIVSRGL
+182 AYNDDELISIVSRGL
-197 IESPERSVLIEESVV
+197 IESPAKTVLIEESVI

-224 CAKNFVVVCS
+224 CAGNFIVVCS
-234 IENFDPMGVHTGD
+234 IENFDPMGIHTGD

-259 REYQAMRNAAMKA
+259 MKYQAMRDAALRA
-272 MDAIGMETG
+272 MAAIKMETG

-335 IANFI
+335 IANSI

-351 IDYVVVKIPRFQMEK
+351 IDYVVVKMPRFQLEK
-366 FPGSDPRLGAQMK
+366 FPGCDPRLGTQMK
-379 SVGEIMAIGRT
+379 SVGEAMAIGRT

-409 LDLNHIKEYLANPT
+409 LDLNHIREYLANPT
-423 PERISYINAAFR
+423 PERISYIFAAFR
-435 QDFSVE
+435 QGLSVE
-441 EVHRLTKIDTW
+441 EVHRLTRIDKW
-452 FLQEIKEIMDLEKQ
+452 FLEEIKTVMDFEKEIKERGL
-466 LKQIGPNDPN
+466 NDPN

-490 LAEIFEIPEKEVRS
+490 LSEMLQISEKDVRR
-504 IRKSYG
+504 IRKSFG
-510 IRPVFKMV
+510 IKPIFKMV

-530 YFYSTYNGIE
+530 YFYSTYNGVE
-540 NEALPSERRKIAV
+540 NEAIPSNKKKIVV

-583 EAIMINSNPETVST
+583 EVIMINSNPETVST

-610 TVEDVVEVAQNEK
+610 TVEDILEIIENEK
-623 AETVV
+623 PEGVV

-640 KELADEGLRILGT
+640 KELAEAGVKILGT
-653 DFQQIDLAED
+653 DFEQIDIAED
-663 RARFAMFLKDLGLKM
+663 RARFATFLKKLKLKI
-678 PDFRIV
+678 PDFKIV
-684 TSIEDALKAV
+684 TSVEEALRVV

-709 GGRAMTI
+709 GGRAMA
-716 VDSKKEL
+716 VVESKKDL
-723 IEYVSQAALISQ
+723 VEYVSQAALVSQ

-744 LEDAIEMDVDVVSD
+744 LEDAIELDVDLVCD
-758 GETVWIAGL
+758 GESVWIAGL

-775 IHSGDSACVLPPT
+775 IHSGDSACVLPPV
-788 SLSDELIDRI
+788 SLSDNLIDRI
-798 ESLVFELVSGM
+798 EDVVFKLVKGM

-822 NEEIYVIELNPR
+822 DEEIYVIELNPR

-847 IPVAK
+847 IAVAE
-852 IAAKVLVG
+852 IAAKVLIG
-860 KKLVELLK
+860 KKLIDLLK

-875 RKKVSENLE
+875 RKVFSKDLS
-884 DFRGKLLPTPWPAY
+884 DFRGGLITTPWPPY
-898 HSVKEV
+898 YSVKEV
-904 VIPFHKFSNVDA
+904 VIPFHKFLNVDT

-922 KSTGEVM
+922 RSTGEVM
-929 GIGRTFAEAF
+929 GIGETFAEAF
-939 AKAQIAANGSFP
+939 GKAQLAADTYFP
-951 KKAIL
+951 TKGVL
-956 VTVRDQDKREIVPL
+956 VSVRDRDKREIVPL

-978 FEIYATNGTARI
+978 FEVYATNGTAKSLRAAGI
-990 LNAVGVP
+990 P
-997 ATAVPKFGE
+997 AIAVPKVGE
-1006 TRPDVVDLIEQ
+1006 GRPDVVDLIDQ
-1017 HKVDLVIITQS
+1017 HKVDLVVITQS
-1028 PEHREDTQLD
+1028 NERTDEIHQID
-1038 PEAKAPLRFE
+1038 PEAKAPLSFD
-1048 SRRSV
+1048 SRRTV
-1053 GYKIRNAAIKNRIP
+1053 GYKIRTGALRNRIP
-1067 YITTVEAFR
+1067 CITTIEAFR
-1076 AMVSAIRESRLK
+1076 AMVSAVRQSRLSDLK
-1088 DFSVRSLKEWHR
+1088 VRSLKELHAL
-1100 SNFPTMSS
+1100 NFY
-1108 SSHAD
+1108 
-1113 RAPIESVAGGLHG
+1113 

>member
-1 MPKRQDIKK
+1 MPKRQGLNK

-55 MTDPEFSDAV
+55 MTDPQFSDAV

-71 PDYLEKIIERERPD
+71 ATYLERIIARERPD

-103 HNRGILEKYN
+103 YKKGILEKYN
-113 VQLIGAKL
+113 VQLIGANVE
-121 DTIKKAEDR
+121 TIEKAEDR
-130 ELFKKAM
+130 ELFKEAM
-137 KEAGLEVLRSE
+137 HEAGLAVLKSQ
-148 TVSSPIDALRVAHE
+148 TVFRIADALEVARE
-162 IGYPVVVR
+162 LGYPVVVR

-182 AYNDEELVSIVSRGL
+182 AYNEDELISIVSRGL
-197 IESPERSVLIEESVV
+197 IESPAKTVLIEESVI

-224 CAKNFVVVCS
+224 CAGNFIVVCS
-234 IENFDPMGVHTGD
+234 IENFDPMGIHTGD

-259 REYQAMRNAAMKA
+259 MEYQAMRDAALRA
-272 MDAIGMETG
+272 MAAIKMETG

-335 IANFI
+335 IANSI

-351 IDYVVVKIPRFQMEK
+351 IDYVVVKMPRFQLEK
-366 FPGSDPRLGAQMK
+366 FPGCDPRLGTQMK
-379 SVGEIMAIGRT
+379 SVGEAMAIGRT

-409 LDLNHIKEYLANPT
+409 LDLNHIREYLANPT
-423 PERISYINAAFR
+423 PERISYIFAAFR
-435 QDFSVE
+435 QGLSVE
-441 EVHRLTKIDTW
+441 EVHRLTRIDKW
-452 FLQEIKEIMDLEKQ
+452 FLEEIKTVMDFEKEIKERGL
-466 LKQIGPNDPN
+466 NDPN

-490 LAEIFEIPEKEVRS
+490 LSEMLQISEKDVRR
-504 IRKSYG
+504 IRKSFG
-510 IRPVFKMV
+510 IKPIFKMV

-530 YFYSTYNGIE
+530 YFYSTYNGVE
-540 NEALPSERRKIAV
+540 NEAIPSNKKKIVV

-583 EAIMINSNPETVST
+583 EVIMINSNPETVST

-610 TVEDVVEVAQNEK
+610 TVEDILEIIENEK
-623 AETVV
+623 PEGVV

-640 KELADEGLRILGT
+640 KELAEAGVKILGT
-653 DFQQIDLAED
+653 DFEQIDIAED
-663 RARFAMFLKDLGLKM
+663 RARFATFLKKLKLKI
-678 PDFRIV
+678 PDFKIV
-684 TSIEDALKAV
+684 TSVEEALRVV

-709 GGRAMTI
+709 GGRAMA
-716 VDSKKEL
+716 VVESKKDL
-723 IEYVSQAALISQ
+723 VEYVSQAALVSQ

-744 LEDAIEMDVDVVSD
+744 LEDAIELDVDLVCD
-758 GETVWIAGL
+758 GESVWIAGL

-775 IHSGDSACVLPPT
+775 IHSGDSACVLPPV
-788 SLSDELIDRI
+788 SLSDNLIDRI
-798 ESLVFELVSGM
+798 EDVVFKLVKGM

-822 NEEIYVIELNPR
+822 DEEIYVIELNPR

-847 IPVAK
+847 IAVAE
-852 IAAKVLVG
+852 IAAKVLIG
-860 KKLVELLK
+860 KKLIDLLK
-868 PYFPYKT
+868 PHFPYKT
-875 RKKVSENLE
+875 RKVFSKDLS
-884 DFRGKLLPTPWPAY
+884 DFRGGLIPTPWPPY
-898 HSVKEV
+898 YSVKEV
-904 VIPFHKFSNVDA
+904 VIPFHKFLNVDT

-922 KSTGEVM
+922 RSTGEVM
-929 GIGRTFAEAF
+929 GIGETFAEAF
-939 AKAQIAANGSFP
+939 GKAQLAADNYFP
-951 KKAIL
+951 TKGVL
-956 VTVRDQDKREIVPL
+956 VSVRDRDKREIVPL

-978 FEIYATNGTARI
+978 FEVYATNGTAKALRAAGI
-990 LNAVGVP
+990 P
-997 ATAVPKFGE
+997 AIAVPKVGE
-1006 TRPDVVDLIEQ
+1006 GRPDVVDLIDQ
-1017 HKVDLVIITQS
+1017 HKVDLVVITQS
-1028 PEHREDTQLD
+1028 NERTDEIHQID
-1038 PEAKAPLRFE
+1038 PEAKAPLSFD
-1048 SRRSV
+1048 SRRTV
-1053 GYKIRNAAIKNRIP
+1053 GYKIRTGALRNRIP
-1067 YITTVEAFR
+1067 CITTIEAFR
-1076 AMVSAIRESRLK
+1076 AMVSAVRQSRLS
-1088 DFSVRSLKEWHR
+1088 DLAVRTLKELHAL
-1100 SNFPTMSS
+1100 NFY
-1108 SSHAD
+1108 
-1113 RAPIESVAGGLHG
+1113 

>member
-1 MPKRQDIKK
+1 MPKRQGLNK

-55 MTDPEFSDAV
+55 MTDPQFSDAV

-71 PDYLEKIIERERPD
+71 ATYLERIIARERPD

-103 HNRGILEKYN
+103 YKKGILEKYN
-113 VQLIGAKL
+113 VQLIGANVE
-121 DTIKKAEDR
+121 TIEKAEDR
-130 ELFKKAM
+130 ELFKEAM
-137 KEAGLEVLRSE
+137 HEAGLAVLKSQ
-148 TVSSPIDALRVAHE
+148 TVFRIADALEVARE
-162 IGYPVVVR
+162 LGYPVVVR

-182 AYNDEELVSIVSRGL
+182 AYNEDELISIVSRGL
-197 IESPERSVLIEESVV
+197 IESPAKTVLIEESVI

-224 CAKNFVVVCS
+224 CAGNFIVVCS
-234 IENFDPMGVHTGD
+234 IENFDPMGIHTGD

-259 REYQAMRNAAMKA
+259 MEYQAMRDAALRA
-272 MDAIGMETG
+272 MAAIKMETG

-335 IANFI
+335 IANSI

-351 IDYVVVKIPRFQMEK
+351 IDYVVVKMPRFQLEK
-366 FPGSDPRLGAQMK
+366 FPGCDPRLGTQMK
-379 SVGEIMAIGRT
+379 SVGEAMAIGRT

-409 LDLNHIKEYLANPT
+409 LDLNHIREYLANPT
-423 PERISYINAAFR
+423 PERISYIFAAFR
-435 QDFSVE
+435 QGLSVE
-441 EVHRLTKIDTW
+441 EVHRLTRIDKW
-452 FLQEIKEIMDLEKQ
+452 FLEEIKTVMDFEKEIKERGL
-466 LKQIGPNDPN
+466 NDPN

-490 LAEIFEIPEKEVRS
+490 LSEMLQISEKEVRR
-504 IRKSYG
+504 IRKSFG
-510 IRPVFKMV
+510 IKPIFKMV

-530 YFYSTYNGIE
+530 YFYSTYNGVE
-540 NEALPSERRKIAV
+540 NEAIPSNKKKIVV

-583 EAIMINSNPETVST
+583 EVIMINSNPETVST

-610 TVEDVVEVAQNEK
+610 TVEDVLEIIENEK
-623 AETVV
+623 PEGVV

-640 KELADEGLRILGT
+640 KELAEAGVKILGT
-653 DFQQIDLAED
+653 DFEQIDIAED
-663 RARFAMFLKDLGLKM
+663 RARFATFLKKLKLKI
-678 PDFRIV
+678 PDFKIV
-684 TSIEDALKAV
+684 TSVEEALRVV

-709 GGRAMTI
+709 GGRAMA
-716 VDSKKEL
+716 VVESKKDL
-723 IEYVSQAALISQ
+723 VEYVSQAALVSQ

-744 LEDAIEMDVDVVSD
+744 LEDAIELDVDLVCD
-758 GETVWIAGL
+758 GESVWIAGL

-775 IHSGDSACVLPPT
+775 IHSGDSACVLPPV
-788 SLSDELIDRI
+788 SLSDNLIDRI
-798 ESLVFELVSGM
+798 EDVVFKLVKGM

-822 NEEIYVIELNPR
+822 DEEIYVIELNPR

-847 IPVAK
+847 IAVAE
-852 IAAKVLVG
+852 IAAKVLIG
-860 KKLVELLK
+860 EKLIDLLK
-868 PYFPYKT
+868 PHFPYKT
-875 RKKVSENLE
+875 RKVFSKDLS
-884 DFRGKLLPTPWPAY
+884 DFRGGLIPTPWPPY
-898 HSVKEV
+898 YSVKEV
-904 VIPFHKFSNVDA
+904 VIPFHKFLNVDT

-922 KSTGEVM
+922 RSTGEVM
-929 GIGRTFAEAF
+929 GIGETFAEAF
-939 AKAQIAANGSFP
+939 GKAQLAADNYFP
-951 KKAIL
+951 TKGVL
-956 VTVRDQDKREIVPL
+956 VSVRDRDKREIVPL

-978 FEIYATNGTARI
+978 FEVYATNGTAKSLRAAGI
-990 LNAVGVP
+990 P
-997 ATAVPKFGE
+997 AIAVPKVGE
-1006 TRPDVVDLIEQ
+1006 GRPDVVDLIDQ
-1017 HKVDLVIITQS
+1017 HKVDLVVITQS
-1028 PEHREDTQLD
+1028 NERTDEIHQID
-1038 PEAKAPLRFE
+1038 PEAKAPLSFD
-1048 SRRSV
+1048 SRRTV
-1053 GYKIRNAAIKNRIP
+1053 GYKIRTGALRNRIP
-1067 YITTVEAFR
+1067 CITTIEAFR
-1076 AMVSAIRESRLK
+1076 AMVSAVRQSRLSDLK
-1088 DFSVRSLKEWHR
+1088 VRSLKELHAL
-1100 SNFPTMSS
+1100 NFY
-1108 SSHAD
+1108 
-1113 RAPIESVAGGLHG
+1113 

>member
-1 MPKRQDIKK
+1 MPKRQDLNK

-55 MTDPEFSDAV
+55 MTDPQFSDAV

-71 PDYLEKIIERERPD
+71 ATYLERIIARERPD

-103 HNRGILEKYN
+103 YKKGILEKYN
-113 VQLIGAKL
+113 VQLIGANVE
-121 DTIKKAEDR
+121 TIEKAEDR
-130 ELFKKAM
+130 ELFKEAM
-137 KEAGLEVLRSE
+137 HEAGLAVLKSQ
-148 TVSSPIDALRVAHE
+148 TVFRIADALEVARE
-162 IGYPVVVR
+162 LGYPVVVR

-182 AYNDEELVSIVSRGL
+182 AYNEDELISIVSRGL
-197 IESPERSVLIEESVV
+197 IESPAKTVLVEESVI

-224 CAKNFVVVCS
+224 CAGNFIVVCS
-234 IENFDPMGVHTGD
+234 IENFDPMGIHTGD

-259 REYQAMRNAAMKA
+259 MEYQAMRDAALRA
-272 MDAIGMETG
+272 MAAIKMETG

-335 IANFI
+335 IANSI

-351 IDYVVVKIPRFQMEK
+351 IDYVVVKMPRFQLEK
-366 FPGSDPRLGAQMK
+366 FPGCDPRLGTQMK
-379 SVGEIMAIGRT
+379 SVGEAMAIGRT

-409 LDLNHIKEYLANPT
+409 LDLNHIREYLANPT
-423 PERISYINAAFR
+423 PERISYIFAAFR
-435 QDFSVE
+435 QGLSVE
-441 EVHRLTKIDTW
+441 EVHRLTRIDKW
-452 FLQEIKEIMDLEKQ
+452 FLEEIKTVMDSEKEIKERGL
-466 LKQIGPNDPN
+466 NDPN

-490 LAEIFEIPEKEVRS
+490 LSEMLQISEKDVRR
-504 IRKSYG
+504 IRKSFG
-510 IRPVFKMV
+510 IKPIFKMV

-530 YFYSTYNGIE
+530 YFYSTYNGVE
-540 NEALPSERRKIAV
+540 NEAIPSNKKKIVV

-583 EAIMINSNPETVST
+583 EVIMINSNPETVST

-610 TVEDVVEVAQNEK
+610 TVEDILEIIENEK
-623 AETVV
+623 PEGVV

-640 KELADEGLRILGT
+640 KELAEAGVKILGT
-653 DFQQIDLAED
+653 DFEQIDIAED
-663 RARFAMFLKDLGLKM
+663 RARFATFLKKLKLKI
-678 PDFRIV
+678 PDFKIV
-684 TSIEDALKAV
+684 TSVEEALRVV

-709 GGRAMTI
+709 GGRAMA
-716 VDSKKEL
+716 VVESKKDL
-723 IEYVSQAALISQ
+723 VEYVSQAALVSQ

-744 LEDAIEMDVDVVSD
+744 LEDAIELDVDLVCD
-758 GETVWIAGL
+758 GESVWIAGL

-775 IHSGDSACVLPPT
+775 IHSGDSACVLPPV
-788 SLSDELIDRI
+788 SLSDNLIDRI
-798 ESLVFELVSGM
+798 EDVVFKLVKGM

-822 NEEIYVIELNPR
+822 DEEIYVIELNPR

-847 IPVAK
+847 IAVAE
-852 IAAKVLVG
+852 IAAKVLIG
-860 KKLVELLK
+860 KKLIDLLK
-868 PYFPYKT
+868 PHFPYKT
-875 RKKVSENLE
+875 RKVFSKDLS
-884 DFRGKLLPTPWPAY
+884 DFRGGLIPTPWPPY
-898 HSVKEV
+898 YSVKEV
-904 VIPFHKFSNVDA
+904 VIPFHKFLNVDT

-922 KSTGEVM
+922 RSTGEVM
-929 GIGRTFAEAF
+929 GIGETFAEAF
-939 AKAQIAANGSFP
+939 GKAQLAADNYFP
-951 KKAIL
+951 TKGVL
-956 VTVRDQDKREIVPL
+956 VSVRDRDKREIVPL

-978 FEIYATNGTARI
+978 FEVYATNGTAKALRAAGI
-990 LNAVGVP
+990 P
-997 ATAVPKFGE
+997 AIAVPKVGE
-1006 TRPDVVDLIEQ
+1006 GRPDVVDLIDQ
-1017 HKVDLVIITQS
+1017 HKVDLVVITQS
-1028 PEHREDTQLD
+1028 NERTDEIHQID
-1038 PEAKAPLRFE
+1038 PEAKAPLSFD
-1048 SRRSV
+1048 SRRTV
-1053 GYKIRNAAIKNRIP
+1053 GYKIRTGALRNRIP
-1067 YITTVEAFR
+1067 CITTIEAFR
-1076 AMVSAIRESRLK
+1076 AMVSAVRQSRLSDLK
-1088 DFSVRSLKEWHR
+1088 VRSLKELHAL
-1100 SNFPTMSS
+1100 NFY
-1108 SSHAD
+1108 
-1113 RAPIESVAGGLHG
+1113 

>member
-10 ILLIGSGPITIGQA
+10 ILVIGSGPITIGQA

-55 MTDPEFSDAV
+55 MTDPQFSDAV

-71 PDYLEKIIERERPD
+71 ATYLERIIARERPD

-103 HNRGILEKYN
+103 YKKGILEKYN
-113 VQLIGAKL
+113 VQLIGANVE
-121 DTIKKAEDR
+121 TIEKAEDR

-137 KEAGLEVLRSE
+137 QEAGLQVLSSQ
-148 TVSSPIDALRVAHE
+148 TVSRVDDALRVARE
-162 IGYPVVVR
+162 LGYPVVVR

-182 AYNDEELVSIVSRGL
+182 AYNEDELISIVSRGL
-197 IESPERSVLIEESVV
+197 IESPAKTVLVEESVI

-224 CAKNFVVVCS
+224 CTGNFIVVCS
-234 IENFDPMGVHTGD
+234 IENFDPMGIHTGD

-259 REYQAMRNAAMKA
+259 MEYQAMRDAALRA
-272 MDAIGMETG
+272 MAAIKMETG

-335 IANFI
+335 IANSI

-351 IDYVVVKIPRFQMEK
+351 IDYVVVKMPRFQLEK
-366 FPGSDPRLGAQMK
+366 FPGCDPRLGTQMK
-379 SVGEIMAIGRT
+379 SVGEVMAIGRT

-409 LDLNHIKEYLANPT
+409 LDLNHIREYLANPT
-423 PERISYINAAFR
+423 PERISYIFAAFR
-435 QDFSVE
+435 HGFSVE
-441 EVHRLTKIDTW
+441 EVHRLTKINEW
-452 FLQEIKEIMDLEKQ
+452 FLEEVKKIMDFENQIKERGL
-466 LKQIGPNDPN
+466 NDPN

-490 LAEIFEIPEKEVRS
+490 LSEMLQISEKDVRR
-504 IRKSYG
+504 IRKSFS
-510 IRPVFKMV
+510 IKPIFKMV

-530 YFYSTYNGIE
+530 YFYSTYNGVE
-540 NEALPSERRKIAV
+540 NEAIPSNKKKIVV

-583 EAIMINSNPETVST
+583 EVIMINSNPETVST

-610 TVEDVVEVAQNEK
+610 TVEDILEIIESEK
-623 AETVV
+623 PEGVV
-628 VSFGGQTPLKLA
+628 VSFGGQTPLKLS
-640 KELADEGLRILGT
+640 KELAEAGVKILGT
-653 DFQQIDLAED
+653 DFEQIDIAED
-663 RARFAMFLKDLGLKM
+663 RARFATFLKKLKLKI
-678 PDFRIV
+678 PDFKIV
-684 TSIEDALKAV
+684 TSVEEALRVV

-709 GGRAMTI
+709 GGRAMA
-716 VDSKKEL
+716 VVESKKDL
-723 IEYVSQAALISQ
+723 VEYVSQAALVSQ

-744 LEDAIEMDVDVVSD
+744 LEDAIELDVDLVCD
-758 GETVWIAGL
+758 GESVWIAGL

-775 IHSGDSACVLPPT
+775 IHSGDSACVLPPV
-788 SLSDELIDRI
+788 SLSDNLIDRI
-798 ESLVFELVSGM
+798 EDVVFKLVKGM

-822 NEEIYVIELNPR
+822 DEEIYVIELNPR

-847 IPVAK
+847 IAVAE
-852 IAAKVLVG
+852 IAAKVLIG
-860 KKLVELLK
+860 EKLIDLLK

-875 RKKVSENLE
+875 RKVFSKDLS
-884 DFRGKLLPTPWPAY
+884 DFRGGLIPTPWPPY
-898 HSVKEV
+898 YSVKEV
-904 VIPFHKFSNVDA
+904 VIPFHKFLNVDT

-922 KSTGEVM
+922 RSTGEVM
-929 GIGRTFAEAF
+929 GIGETFAEAF
-939 AKAQIAANGSFP
+939 GKAQLAADNYFP
-951 KKAIL
+951 TKGVL
-956 VTVRDQDKREIVPL
+956 VSVRDRDKREIIPL

-978 FEIYATNGTARI
+978 FEIYATNGTAKSLRAAGI
-990 LNAVGVP
+990 P
-997 ATAVPKFGE
+997 AIVVPKVGE
-1006 TRPDVVDLIEQ
+1006 GRPDVVDLIDQ
-1017 HKVDLVIITQS
+1017 HKVDLVVITQS
-1028 PEHREDTQLD
+1028 NERTDEIHQID
-1038 PEAKAPLRFE
+1038 PEAKAPLSFD
-1048 SRRSV
+1048 SRRTV
-1053 GYKIRNAAIKNRIP
+1053 GYKIRTGALRNRIP
-1067 YITTVEAFR
+1067 CITTIEAFR
-1076 AMVSAIRESRLK
+1076 AMVSAVRQSRLS
-1088 DFSVRSLKEWHR
+1088 DLTVRSLKELHTL
-1100 SNFPTMSS
+1100 NFY
-1108 SSHAD
+1108 
-1113 RAPIESVAGGLHG
+1113 

>member
-1 MPKRQDIKK
+1 VPKRQDLNK

-55 MTDPEFSDAV
+55 MTDPQFSDAV

-71 PDYLEKIIERERPD
+71 ATYLERIIARERPD

-103 HNRGILEKYN
+103 YKKGILEKYN
-113 VQLIGAKL
+113 VQLIGANVE
-121 DTIKKAEDR
+121 TIEKAEDR
-130 ELFKKAM
+130 ELFKEAM
-137 KEAGLEVLRSE
+137 HEAGLAVLKSQ
-148 TVSSPIDALRVAHE
+148 TVFRIADALEVARE
-162 IGYPVVVR
+162 LGYPVVVR

-182 AYNDEELVSIVSRGL
+182 AYNEDELISIVSRGL
-197 IESPERSVLIEESVV
+197 IESPAKTVLIEESVI

-224 CAKNFVVVCS
+224 CAGNFIVVCS
-234 IENFDPMGVHTGD
+234 IENFDPMGIHTGD

-259 REYQAMRNAAMKA
+259 MEYQAMRDAALRA
-272 MDAIGMETG
+272 MAAIKMETG

-335 IANFI
+335 IANSI

-351 IDYVVVKIPRFQMEK
+351 IDYVVVKMPRFQLEK
-366 FPGSDPRLGAQMK
+366 FPGCDPRLGTQMK
-379 SVGEIMAIGRT
+379 SVGEAMAIGRT

-409 LDLNHIKEYLANPT
+409 LDLNHIREYLANPT
-423 PERISYINAAFR
+423 PERISYIFAAFR
-435 QDFSVE
+435 QGLSVE
-441 EVHRLTKIDTW
+441 EVHRLTRIDKW
-452 FLQEIKEIMDLEKQ
+452 FLEEIKTVMDFEKEIKERGL
-466 LKQIGPNDPN
+466 NDPN

-490 LAEIFEIPEKEVRS
+490 LSEMLQISEKDVRR
-504 IRKSYG
+504 IRKSFG
-510 IRPVFKMV
+510 IKPIFKMV

-530 YFYSTYNGIE
+530 YFYSTYNGVE
-540 NEALPSERRKIAV
+540 NEAIPSNKKKIVV

-583 EAIMINSNPETVST
+583 EVIMINSNPETVST

-610 TVEDVVEVAQNEK
+610 TVEDVLEIIENEK
-623 AETVV
+623 PEGVV

-640 KELADEGLRILGT
+640 KELAEAGVKILGS
-653 DFQQIDLAED
+653 DFEQIDMAED
-663 RARFAMFLKDLGLKM
+663 RARFATFLKKLKLKI
-678 PDFRIV
+678 PDFKIV
-684 TSIEDALKAV
+684 TSVEEALRVV

-709 GGRAMTI
+709 GGRAMA
-716 VDSKKEL
+716 VVESKKDL
-723 IEYVSQAALISQ
+723 VEYVSQAALVSQ

-744 LEDAIEMDVDVVSD
+744 LEDAIELDVDLVCD
-758 GETVWIAGL
+758 GESVWIAGL

-775 IHSGDSACVLPPT
+775 IHSGDSACVLPPV
-788 SLSDELIDRI
+788 SLSDNLIDRI
-798 ESLVFELVSGM
+798 EDVVFKLVKGM

-822 NEEIYVIELNPR
+822 DEEIYVIELNPR

-847 IPVAK
+847 IAVAE
-852 IAAKVLVG
+852 IAAKVLIG
-860 KKLVELLK
+860 KKLIDLLK

-875 RKKVSENLE
+875 RKVFSKDLS
-884 DFRGKLLPTPWPAY
+884 DFRGGLIPTPWPPY
-898 HSVKEV
+898 YSVKEV
-904 VIPFHKFSNVDA
+904 VIPFHKFLNVDT

-922 KSTGEVM
+922 RSTGEVM
-929 GIGRTFAEAF
+929 GIGETFAEAF
-939 AKAQIAANGSFP
+939 GKAQLAADNYFP
-951 KKAIL
+951 TKGVL
-956 VTVRDQDKREIVPL
+956 VSVRDRDKREIVPL

-978 FEIYATNGTARI
+978 FEIYATNGTAKSLRAAGI
-990 LNAVGVP
+990 P
-997 ATAVPKFGE
+997 AIAVPKVGE
-1006 TRPDVVDLIEQ
+1006 GRPDVVDLIDQ
-1017 HKVDLVIITQS
+1017 HKVDLVVITQS
-1028 PEHREDTQLD
+1028 NERTDEIHEID
-1038 PEAKAPLRFE
+1038 PEAKAPLSFD
-1048 SRRSV
+1048 SRRTV
-1053 GYKIRNAAIKNRIP
+1053 GYKIRTGALRNRIP
-1067 YITTVEAFR
+1067 CITTIEAFR
-1076 AMVSAIRESRLK
+1076 AMVSAVRQSRLSDLK
-1088 DFSVRSLKEWHR
+1088 VRSLKELHAL
-1100 SNFPTMSS
+1100 NFY
-1108 SSHAD
+1108 
-1113 RAPIESVAGGLHG
+1113 

>member
-1 MPKRQDIKK
+1 VPKRKDLKK

-55 MTDPEFSDAV
+55 MTDPQFSDAV

-71 PDYLEKIIERERPD
+71 ATYLERIIARERPD

-103 HNRGILEKYN
+103 YKKGILEKYN
-113 VQLIGAKL
+113 VQLIGANVE
-121 DTIKKAEDR
+121 TIEKAEDR
-130 ELFKKAM
+130 ELFKEAM
-137 KEAGLEVLRSE
+137 HEAGLAVLKSQ
-148 TVSSPIDALRVAHE
+148 TVFRIADALQVARE
-162 IGYPVVVR
+162 LGYPVVVR

-182 AYNDEELVSIVSRGL
+182 AYNEDELVSIVSRGL
-197 IESPERSVLIEESVV
+197 IESPAKTVLIEESVI

-224 CAKNFVVVCS
+224 CAGNFIVVCS
-234 IENFDPMGVHTGD
+234 IENFDPMGIHTGD

-259 REYQAMRNAAMKA
+259 MEYQAMRDAALRA
-272 MDAIGMETG
+272 MAAIKMETG

-335 IANFI
+335 IANSI

-351 IDYVVVKIPRFQMEK
+351 IDYVVVKMPRFQLEK
-366 FPGSDPRLGAQMK
+366 FPGCDPRLGTQMK
-379 SVGEIMAIGRT
+379 SVGEAMAIGRT

-409 LDLNHIKEYLANPT
+409 LDLNHIREYLANPT
-423 PERISYINAAFR
+423 PERISYIFAAFR
-435 QDFSVE
+435 QGLSVE
-441 EVHRLTKIDTW
+441 EVHRLTRIDKW
-452 FLQEIKEIMDLEKQ
+452 FLEEIKTVMDFEKEIKERGL
-466 LKQIGPNDPN
+466 NDPN

-490 LAEIFEIPEKEVRS
+490 LSEMLQISEKEVRR
-504 IRKSYG
+504 IRKSFG
-510 IRPVFKMV
+510 IKPIFKMV

-530 YFYSTYNGIE
+530 YFYSTYNGVE
-540 NEALPSERRKIAV
+540 NEAIPSNKKKIVV

-583 EAIMINSNPETVST
+583 EVIMINSNPETVST

-610 TVEDVVEVAQNEK
+610 TVEDILEIIENEK
-623 AETVV
+623 PEGVV

-640 KELADEGLRILGT
+640 KELAEAGVKILGT
-653 DFQQIDLAED
+653 DFEQIDIAED
-663 RARFAMFLKDLGLKM
+663 RARFATFLKKLKLKI
-678 PDFRIV
+678 PDFKIV
-684 TSIEDALKAV
+684 TSVEEALRVV

-709 GGRAMTI
+709 GGRAMA
-716 VDSKKEL
+716 VVESKKDL
-723 IEYVSQAALISQ
+723 VEYVSQAALVSQ

-744 LEDAIEMDVDVVSD
+744 LEDAIELDVDLVCD
-758 GETVWIAGL
+758 GESVWIAGL

-775 IHSGDSACVLPPT
+775 IHSGDSACVLPPV
-788 SLSDELIDRI
+788 SLSDNLIDRI
-798 ESLVFELVSGM
+798 EDVVFKLVKNM

-822 NEEIYVIELNPR
+822 DEEIYVIELNPR

-847 IPVAK
+847 IAVAE
-852 IAAKVLVG
+852 IAAKVLIG
-860 KKLVELLK
+860 EKLIDLLK
-868 PYFPYKT
+868 PHFPYKT
-875 RKKVSENLE
+875 RKAVSKDLSN
-884 DFRGKLLPTPWPAY
+884 FRGGLIPTPWPSY
-898 HSVKEV
+898 YSVKEV
-904 VIPFHKFSNVDA
+904 VIPFHKFLNVDT

-922 KSTGEVM
+922 RSTGEVM
-929 GIGRTFAEAF
+929 GIGETFAEAF
-939 AKAQIAANGSFP
+939 GKAQLAADNYFP
-951 KKAIL
+951 TKGVL
-956 VTVRDQDKREIVPL
+956 VSVRDRDKREIVPL

-978 FEIYATNGTARI
+978 FEVYATNGTAKSLRAAGI
-990 LNAVGVP
+990 P
-997 ATAVPKFGE
+997 AIAVPKVGE
-1006 TRPDVVDLIEQ
+1006 GRPDVVDLIDQ
-1017 HKVDLVIITQS
+1017 HKVDLVVITQS
-1028 PEHREDTQLD
+1028 NERTDEIHQID
-1038 PEAKAPLRFE
+1038 PEAKAPLSFD
-1048 SRRSV
+1048 SRRTV
-1053 GYKIRNAAIKNRIP
+1053 GYKIRTGALRNRIP
-1067 YITTVEAFR
+1067 CITTIEAFR
-1076 AMVSAIRESRLK
+1076 AMVSAVRQSRLS
-1088 DFSVRSLKEWHR
+1088 DLAVRTLKELHAL
-1100 SNFPTMSS
+1100 NFY
-1108 SSHAD
+1108 
-1113 RAPIESVAGGLHG
+1113 

>member
-1 MPKRQDIKK
+1 MPKRQDLNK

-55 MTDPEFSDAV
+55 MTDPQFSDAV

-71 PDYLEKIIERERPD
+71 ATYLERIIARERPD

-103 HNRGILEKYN
+103 YKKGILEKYN
-113 VQLIGAKL
+113 VQLIGANVE
-121 DTIKKAEDR
+121 TIEKAEDR
-130 ELFKKAM
+130 ELFKEAM
-137 KEAGLEVLRSE
+137 REAGLAVLKSQ
-148 TVSSPIDALRVAHE
+148 TVFRIADALEVARE
-162 IGYPVVVR
+162 LGYPVVVR

-182 AYNDEELVSIVSRGL
+182 AYNEDELISIVSRGL
-197 IESPERSVLIEESVV
+197 IESPAKTVLIEESVI

-224 CAKNFVVVCS
+224 CAGNFIVVCS
-234 IENFDPMGVHTGD
+234 IENFDPMGIHTGD

-259 REYQAMRNAAMKA
+259 MEYQAMRDAALRA
-272 MDAIGMETG
+272 MAAIKMETG

-335 IANFI
+335 IANSI

-351 IDYVVVKIPRFQMEK
+351 IDYVVVKMPRFQLEK
-366 FPGSDPRLGAQMK
+366 FPGCDPRLGTQMK
-379 SVGEIMAIGRT
+379 SVGEAMAIGRT

-409 LDLNHIKEYLANPT
+409 LDLNHIREYLANPT
-423 PERISYINAAFR
+423 PERISYIFAAFR
-435 QDFSVE
+435 QGLSVE
-441 EVHRLTKIDTW
+441 EVHRLTRIDKW
-452 FLQEIKEIMDLEKQ
+452 FLEEIKTVMDFEN
-466 LKQIGPNDPN
+466 QIKERGLNDPN

-490 LAEIFEIPEKEVRS
+490 LSEMLQISEKDVRR
-504 IRKSYG
+504 IRKSFG
-510 IRPVFKMV
+510 IKPIFKMV

-530 YFYSTYNGIE
+530 YFYSTYNGVE
-540 NEALPSERRKIAV
+540 NEAIPSNKKKIVV

-583 EAIMINSNPETVST
+583 EVIMINSNPETVST

-610 TVEDVVEVAQNEK
+610 TVEDILEIIENEK
-623 AETVV
+623 PEGVV
-628 VSFGGQTPLKLA
+628 VSFGGQTPLKLS
-640 KELADEGLRILGT
+640 KELAEAGVKILGT
-653 DFQQIDLAED
+653 DFEQIDIAED
-663 RARFAMFLKDLGLKM
+663 RARFATFLKKLKLKI
-678 PDFRIV
+678 PDFKIV
-684 TSIEDALKAV
+684 TSVEEALRVV

-709 GGRAMTI
+709 GGRAMA
-716 VDSKKEL
+716 VVESKKDL
-723 IEYVSQAALISQ
+723 VEYVSQAALVSQ

-744 LEDAIEMDVDVVSD
+744 LEDAIELDVDLVCD
-758 GETVWIAGL
+758 GESVWIAGL

-775 IHSGDSACVLPPT
+775 IHSGDSACVLPPV
-788 SLSDELIDRI
+788 SLSDNLIDRI
-798 ESLVFELVSGM
+798 EDVVFKLVKGM

-822 NEEIYVIELNPR
+822 DEEIYVIELNPR

-847 IPVAK
+847 IAVAE
-852 IAAKVLVG
+852 IAAKVLIG
-860 KKLVELLK
+860 EKLIDLLK
-868 PYFPYKT
+868 PHFPYKT
-875 RKKVSENLE
+875 RKAVSKDLSN
-884 DFRGKLLPTPWPAY
+884 FRGGLIPTPWPPY
-898 HSVKEV
+898 YSVKEV
-904 VIPFHKFSNVDA
+904 VIPFHKFLNVDT

-922 KSTGEVM
+922 RSTGEVM
-929 GIGRTFAEAF
+929 GIGETFAEAF
-939 AKAQIAANGSFP
+939 GKAQLAAENYFP
-951 KKAIL
+951 TKGVL
-956 VTVRDQDKREIVPL
+956 VSVRDRDKREIIPL

-978 FEIYATNGTARI
+978 FEVYATNGTAKSLRAAGI
-990 LNAVGVP
+990 P
-997 ATAVPKFGE
+997 AIAVPKVGE
-1006 TRPDVVDLIEQ
+1006 GRPDVVDLIDQ
-1017 HKVDLVIITQS
+1017 HKVDLVVITQS
-1028 PEHREDTQLD
+1028 NERTDEIHQID
-1038 PEAKAPLRFE
+1038 PEAKAPLSFD
-1048 SRRSV
+1048 SRRTV
-1053 GYKIRNAAIKNRIP
+1053 GYKIRTGALRNRIP
-1067 YITTVEAFR
+1067 CITTIEAFR
-1076 AMVSAIRESRLK
+1076 AMVSAVRQSRLSDLK
-1088 DFSVRSLKEWHR
+1088 VRSLKELHA
-1100 SNFPTMSS
+1100 SNFY
-1108 SSHAD
+1108 
-1113 RAPIESVAGGLHG
+1113 

>member
-1 MPKRQDIKK
+1 MPKRQDLNK

-55 MTDPEFSDAV
+55 MTDPQFSDAV

-71 PDYLEKIIERERPD
+71 ATYLERIIARERPD

-103 HNRGILEKYN
+103 YKKGILEKYN
-113 VQLIGAKL
+113 VQLIGANVE
-121 DTIKKAEDR
+121 TIEKAEDR
-130 ELFKKAM
+130 ELFKEAM
-137 KEAGLEVLRSE
+137 HEAGLAVLKSQ
-148 TVSSPIDALRVAHE
+148 TVFRIADALQVARE
-162 IGYPVVVR
+162 LGYPVVVR

-182 AYNDEELVSIVSRGL
+182 AYNEDELISIVSRGL
-197 IESPERSVLIEESVV
+197 IESPAKTVLIEESVI

-224 CAKNFVVVCS
+224 CAGNFIVVCS
-234 IENFDPMGVHTGD
+234 IENFDPMGIHTGD

-259 REYQAMRNAAMKA
+259 MEYQAMRDAALRA
-272 MDAIGMETG
+272 MAAIKMETG

-335 IANFI
+335 IANSI

-351 IDYVVVKIPRFQMEK
+351 IDYVVVKMPRFQLEK
-366 FPGSDPRLGAQMK
+366 FPGCDPRLGTQMK
-379 SVGEIMAIGRT
+379 SVGEAMAIGRT

-409 LDLNHIKEYLANPT
+409 LDLNHIREYLANPT
-423 PERISYINAAFR
+423 PERISYIFAAFR
-435 QDFSVE
+435 QGLSVE
-441 EVHRLTKIDTW
+441 EVHRLTRIDKW
-452 FLQEIKEIMDLEKQ
+452 FLEEIKTVMDFEKEIKERGL
-466 LKQIGPNDPN
+466 NDPN

-490 LAEIFEIPEKEVRS
+490 LSEMLQISEKDVRR
-504 IRKSYG
+504 IRKSFG
-510 IRPVFKMV
+510 IKPIFKMV

-530 YFYSTYNGIE
+530 YFYSTYNGVE
-540 NEALPSERRKIAV
+540 NEAIPSNKKKIVV

-583 EAIMINSNPETVST
+583 EVIMINSNPETVST

-610 TVEDVVEVAQNEK
+610 TVEDVLEIIENEK
-623 AETVV
+623 PEGVV

-640 KELADEGLRILGT
+640 KELAEAGVKILGS
-653 DFQQIDLAED
+653 DFEQIDMAED
-663 RARFAMFLKDLGLKM
+663 RARFATFLKKLKLKI
-678 PDFRIV
+678 PDFKIV
-684 TSIEDALKAV
+684 TSVEEALRVV

-709 GGRAMTI
+709 GGRAMA
-716 VDSKKEL
+716 VVESKKDL
-723 IEYVSQAALISQ
+723 VEYVSQAALVSQ

-744 LEDAIEMDVDVVSD
+744 LEDAIELDVDLVCD
-758 GETVWIAGL
+758 GESVWIAGL

-775 IHSGDSACVLPPT
+775 IHSGDSACVLPPV
-788 SLSDELIDRI
+788 SLSDNLIDRI
-798 ESLVFELVSGM
+798 EDVVFKLVKGM

-822 NEEIYVIELNPR
+822 DEEIYVIELNPR

-847 IPVAK
+847 IAVAE
-852 IAAKVLVG
+852 IAAKVLIG
-860 KKLVELLK
+860 KKLIDLLK

-875 RKKVSENLE
+875 RKVFSKDLS
-884 DFRGKLLPTPWPAY
+884 DFRGGLIPTPWPPY
-898 HSVKEV
+898 YSVKEV
-904 VIPFHKFSNVDA
+904 VIPFHKFLNVDT

-922 KSTGEVM
+922 RSTGEVM
-929 GIGRTFAEAF
+929 GIGETFAEAF
-939 AKAQIAANGSFP
+939 GKAQLAADNYFP
-951 KKAIL
+951 TKGVL
-956 VTVRDQDKREIVPL
+956 VSVRDRDKREIVPL

-978 FEIYATNGTARI
+978 FEIYATNGTAKSLRAAGI
-990 LNAVGVP
+990 P
-997 ATAVPKFGE
+997 AIAVPKVGE
-1006 TRPDVVDLIEQ
+1006 GRPDVVDLIDQ
-1017 HKVDLVIITQS
+1017 HKVDLVVITQS
-1028 PEHREDTQLD
+1028 NERTDEIHEID
-1038 PEAKAPLRFE
+1038 PEAKAPLSFD
-1048 SRRSV
+1048 SRRTV
-1053 GYKIRNAAIKNRIP
+1053 GYKIRTGALRNRIP
-1067 YITTVEAFR
+1067 CITTIEAFR
-1076 AMVSAIRESRLK
+1076 AMVSAVRQSRLSDLK
-1088 DFSVRSLKEWHR
+1088 VRSLKELHAL
-1100 SNFPTMSS
+1100 NFY
-1108 SSHAD
+1108 
-1113 RAPIESVAGGLHG
+1113 

>member
-1 MPKRQDIKK
+1 MPKRQGLNK

-55 MTDPEFSDAV
+55 MTDPQFSDAV

-71 PDYLEKIIERERPD
+71 ATYLERIIARERPD

-103 HNRGILEKYN
+103 YKKGILEKYN
-113 VQLIGAKL
+113 VQLIGANVE
-121 DTIKKAEDR
+121 TIEKAEDR
-130 ELFKKAM
+130 ELFKEAM
-137 KEAGLEVLRSE
+137 HEAGLAVLKSQ
-148 TVSSPIDALRVAHE
+148 TVFRIADALQVARE
-162 IGYPVVVR
+162 LGYPVVVR

-182 AYNDEELVSIVSRGL
+182 AYNEDELISIVSRGL
-197 IESPERSVLIEESVV
+197 IESPAKTVLIEESVI

-224 CAKNFVVVCS
+224 CAGNFIVVCS
-234 IENFDPMGVHTGD
+234 IENFDPMGIHTGD

-259 REYQAMRNAAMKA
+259 MEYQAMRDAALRA
-272 MDAIGMETG
+272 MAAIKMETG

-335 IANFI
+335 IANSI

-351 IDYVVVKIPRFQMEK
+351 IDYVVVKMPRFQLEK
-366 FPGSDPRLGAQMK
+366 FPGCDPRLGTQMK
-379 SVGEIMAIGRT
+379 SVGEAMAIGRT

-409 LDLNHIKEYLANPT
+409 LDLNHIREYLANPT
-423 PERISYINAAFR
+423 PERISYIFAAFR
-435 QDFSVE
+435 QGLSVE
-441 EVHRLTKIDTW
+441 EVHRLTRIDKW
-452 FLQEIKEIMDLEKQ
+452 FLEEIKTVMDSEKEIKERGL
-466 LKQIGPNDPN
+466 NDPN

-490 LAEIFEIPEKEVRS
+490 LSEMLQISEKDVRR
-504 IRKSYG
+504 IRKSFG
-510 IRPVFKMV
+510 IKPIFKMV

-530 YFYSTYNGIE
+530 YFYSTYNGVE
-540 NEALPSERRKIAV
+540 NEAIPSNKKKIVV

-583 EAIMINSNPETVST
+583 EVIMINSNPETVST

-610 TVEDVVEVAQNEK
+610 TVEDILEIIENEK
-623 AETVV
+623 PEGVV

-640 KELADEGLRILGT
+640 KELAEAGVKILGT
-653 DFQQIDLAED
+653 DFEQIDIAED
-663 RARFAMFLKDLGLKM
+663 RARFATFLKKLKLKI
-678 PDFRIV
+678 PDFKIV
-684 TSIEDALKAV
+684 TSVEEALRVV

-709 GGRAMTI
+709 GGRAMA
-716 VDSKKEL
+716 VVESKKDL
-723 IEYVSQAALISQ
+723 VEYVSQAALVSQ

-744 LEDAIEMDVDVVSD
+744 LEDAIELDVDLVCD
-758 GETVWIAGL
+758 GESVWIAGL

-775 IHSGDSACVLPPT
+775 IHSGDSACVLPPV
-788 SLSDELIDRI
+788 SLSDNLIDRI
-798 ESLVFELVSGM
+798 EDVVFKLVKGM

-822 NEEIYVIELNPR
+822 DEEIYVIELNPR

-847 IPVAK
+847 IAVAE
-852 IAAKVLVG
+852 IAAKVLIG
-860 KKLVELLK
+860 KKLIDLLK

-875 RKKVSENLE
+875 RKVFSKDLS
-884 DFRGKLLPTPWPAY
+884 DFRGGLIPTPWPPY
-898 HSVKEV
+898 YSVKEV
-904 VIPFHKFSNVDA
+904 VIPFHKFLNVDT

-922 KSTGEVM
+922 RSTGEVM
-929 GIGRTFAEAF
+929 GIGETFAEAF
-939 AKAQIAANGSFP
+939 GKAQLAADNYFP
-951 KKAIL
+951 TKGVL
-956 VTVRDQDKREIVPL
+956 VSVRDRDKREIVPL

-978 FEIYATNGTARI
+978 FEVYATNGTAKALRAAGI
-990 LNAVGVP
+990 P
-997 ATAVPKFGE
+997 AIAVPKVGE
-1006 TRPDVVDLIEQ
+1006 GRPDVVDLIDQ
-1017 HKVDLVIITQS
+1017 HKVDLVVITQS
-1028 PEHREDTQLD
+1028 NERTDEIHQID
-1038 PEAKAPLRFE
+1038 PEAKAPLSFD
-1048 SRRSV
+1048 SRRTV
-1053 GYKIRNAAIKNRIP
+1053 GYKIRTGALRNRIP
-1067 YITTVEAFR
+1067 CITTIEAFR
-1076 AMVSAIRESRLK
+1076 AMVSAVRQSRLS
-1088 DFSVRSLKEWHR
+1088 DLAVRTLKELHAL
-1100 SNFPTMSS
+1100 NFY
-1108 SSHAD
+1108 
-1113 RAPIESVAGGLHG
+1113 

>member
-1 MPKRQDIKK
+1 VPKRKDLKK

-55 MTDPEFSDAV
+55 MTDPQFSDAV

-71 PDYLEKIIERERPD
+71 ATYLERIIARERPD

-103 HNRGILEKYN
+103 YKKGILEKYN
-113 VQLIGAKL
+113 VQLIGANVE
-121 DTIKKAEDR
+121 TIEKAEDR
-130 ELFKKAM
+130 ELFKEAM
-137 KEAGLEVLRSE
+137 HEAGLAVLKSQ
-148 TVSSPIDALRVAHE
+148 TVFRIADALQVARE
-162 IGYPVVVR
+162 LGYPVVVR

-182 AYNDEELVSIVSRGL
+182 AYNEDELVSIVSRGL
-197 IESPERSVLIEESVV
+197 IESPAKTVLIEESVI

-224 CAKNFVVVCS
+224 CAGNFIVVCS
-234 IENFDPMGVHTGD
+234 IENFDPMGIHTGD

-259 REYQAMRNAAMKA
+259 MEYQAMRDAALRA
-272 MDAIGMETG
+272 MAAIKMETG

-335 IANFI
+335 IANSI

-351 IDYVVVKIPRFQMEK
+351 IDYVVVKMPRFQLEK
-366 FPGSDPRLGAQMK
+366 FPGCDPRLGTQMK
-379 SVGEIMAIGRT
+379 SVGEAMAIGRT

-409 LDLNHIKEYLANPT
+409 LDLNHIREYLANPT
-423 PERISYINAAFR
+423 PERISYIFAAFR
-435 QDFSVE
+435 QGLSVE
-441 EVHRLTKIDTW
+441 EVHRLTRIDKW
-452 FLQEIKEIMDLEKQ
+452 FLEEIKTVMDFEKEIKERGL
-466 LKQIGPNDPN
+466 NDPN

-490 LAEIFEIPEKEVRS
+490 LSEMLQISEKEVRR
-504 IRKSYG
+504 IRKSFG
-510 IRPVFKMV
+510 IKPIFKMV

-530 YFYSTYNGIE
+530 YFYSTYNGVE
-540 NEALPSERRKIAV
+540 NEAIPSNKKKIVV

-583 EAIMINSNPETVST
+583 EVIMINSNPETVST

-610 TVEDVVEVAQNEK
+610 TVEDILEIIENEK
-623 AETVV
+623 PEGVV

-640 KELADEGLRILGT
+640 KELAEAGVKILGT
-653 DFQQIDLAED
+653 DFEQIDIAED
-663 RARFAMFLKDLGLKM
+663 RARFATFLKKLKLKI
-678 PDFRIV
+678 PDFKIV
-684 TSIEDALKAV
+684 TSVEEALRVV

-709 GGRAMTI
+709 GGRAMA
-716 VDSKKEL
+716 VVESKKDL
-723 IEYVSQAALISQ
+723 VEYVSQAALVSQ

-744 LEDAIEMDVDVVSD
+744 LEDAIELDVDLVCD
-758 GETVWIAGL
+758 GESVWIAGL

-775 IHSGDSACVLPPT
+775 IHSGDSACVLPPV
-788 SLSDELIDRI
+788 SLSDNLIDRI
-798 ESLVFELVSGM
+798 EDVVFKLVKNM

-822 NEEIYVIELNPR
+822 DEEIYVIELNPR

-847 IPVAK
+847 VAVAE
-852 IAAKVLVG
+852 IAAKVLIG
-860 KKLVELLK
+860 KKLIDLLK
-868 PYFPYKT
+868 PHFPYKT
-875 RKKVSENLE
+875 RKAVSKDLSN
-884 DFRGKLLPTPWPAY
+884 FRGGLIPTPWPSY
-898 HSVKEV
+898 YSVKEV
-904 VIPFHKFSNVDA
+904 VIPFHKFLNVDT

-922 KSTGEVM
+922 RSTGEVM
-929 GIGRTFAEAF
+929 GIGETFAEAF
-939 AKAQIAANGSFP
+939 GKAQLAADNYFP
-951 KKAIL
+951 TKGVL
-956 VTVRDQDKREIVPL
+956 VSVRDRDKREIIPL

-978 FEIYATNGTARI
+978 FEVYATNGTAKALRAAGI
-990 LNAVGVP
+990 P
-997 ATAVPKFGE
+997 AIAVPKVGE
-1006 TRPDVVDLIEQ
+1006 GRPDVVDLIDQ
-1017 HKVDLVIITQS
+1017 HKVDLVVITQS
-1028 PEHREDTQLD
+1028 NERTDEIHQID
-1038 PEAKAPLRFE
+1038 PEAKAPLSFD
-1048 SRRSV
+1048 SRRTV
-1053 GYKIRNAAIKNRIP
+1053 GYKIRTGALRNRIP
-1067 YITTVEAFR
+1067 CITTIEAFR
-1076 AMVSAIRESRLK
+1076 AMVSAVRQSRLS
-1088 DFSVRSLKEWHR
+1088 DLAVRSLKELHAL
-1100 SNFPTMSS
+1100 NFY
-1108 SSHAD
+1108 
-1113 RAPIESVAGGLHG
+1113 

>member
-1 MPKRQDIKK
+1 VPKRQGLNK

-55 MTDPEFSDAV
+55 MTDPQFSDAV

-71 PDYLEKIIERERPD
+71 ATYLERIIARERPD

-103 HNRGILEKYN
+103 YKKGILEKYN
-113 VQLIGAKL
+113 VQLIGANVE
-121 DTIKKAEDR
+121 TIEKAEDR
-130 ELFKKAM
+130 ELFKEAM
-137 KEAGLEVLRSE
+137 HEAGLAVLKSQ
-148 TVSSPIDALRVAHE
+148 TVFRIADALEVARE
-162 IGYPVVVR
+162 LGYPVVVR

-182 AYNDEELVSIVSRGL
+182 AYNEDELISIVSRGL
-197 IESPERSVLIEESVV
+197 IESPAKTVLVEESVI

-224 CAKNFVVVCS
+224 CAGNFIVVCS
-234 IENFDPMGVHTGD
+234 IENFDPMGIHTGD

-259 REYQAMRNAAMKA
+259 MEYQAMRDAALRA
-272 MDAIGMETG
+272 MAAIKMETG

-335 IANFI
+335 IANSI

-351 IDYVVVKIPRFQMEK
+351 IDYVVVKMPRFQLEK
-366 FPGSDPRLGAQMK
+366 FPGCDPRLGTQMK
-379 SVGEIMAIGRT
+379 SVGEAMAIGRT

-409 LDLNHIKEYLANPT
+409 LDLNHIREYLANPT
-423 PERISYINAAFR
+423 PERISYIFAAFR
-435 QDFSVE
+435 QGLSVE
-441 EVHRLTKIDTW
+441 EVHRLTRIDKW
-452 FLQEIKEIMDLEKQ
+452 FLEEIKTVMDFEKEIKERGL
-466 LKQIGPNDPN
+466 NDPN

-490 LAEIFEIPEKEVRS
+490 LSEMLQISEKDVRR
-504 IRKSYG
+504 IRKSFG
-510 IRPVFKMV
+510 IKPIFKMV

-530 YFYSTYNGIE
+530 YFYSTYNGVE
-540 NEALPSERRKIAV
+540 NEAIPSNKKKIVV

-583 EAIMINSNPETVST
+583 EVIMINSNPETVST

-610 TVEDVVEVAQNEK
+610 TVEDILEIIENEK
-623 AETVV
+623 PEGVV

-640 KELADEGLRILGT
+640 KELAEAGVKILGT
-653 DFQQIDLAED
+653 DFEQIDIAED
-663 RARFAMFLKDLGLKM
+663 RARFATFLKKLKLKI
-678 PDFRIV
+678 PDFKIV
-684 TSIEDALKAV
+684 TSVEEALRVV

-709 GGRAMTI
+709 GGRAMA
-716 VDSKKEL
+716 VVESKKDL
-723 IEYVSQAALISQ
+723 VEYVSQAALVSQ

-744 LEDAIEMDVDVVSD
+744 LEDAIELDVDLVCD
-758 GETVWIAGL
+758 GESVWIAGL

-775 IHSGDSACVLPPT
+775 IHSGDSACVLPPV
-788 SLSDELIDRI
+788 SLSDNLIDRI
-798 ESLVFELVSGM
+798 EDVVFKLVKGM

-822 NEEIYVIELNPR
+822 DEEIYVIELNPR

-847 IPVAK
+847 IAVAE
-852 IAAKVLVG
+852 IAAKVLIG
-860 KKLVELLK
+860 KKLIDLLK
-868 PYFPYKT
+868 PHFPYKT
-875 RKKVSENLE
+875 RKVFSKDLS
-884 DFRGKLLPTPWPAY
+884 DFRVGLITTPWPPY
-898 HSVKEV
+898 YSVKEV
-904 VIPFHKFSNVDA
+904 VIPFHKFLNVDT

-922 KSTGEVM
+922 RSTGEVM
-929 GIGRTFAEAF
+929 GIGETFAEAF
-939 AKAQIAANGSFP
+939 GKAQLAADNYFP
-951 KKAIL
+951 TKGVL
-956 VTVRDQDKREIVPL
+956 VSVRDRDKREIVPL

-978 FEIYATNGTARI
+978 FEVYATNGTAKSLRAAGI
-990 LNAVGVP
+990 P
-997 ATAVPKFGE
+997 AIAVPKVGE
-1006 TRPDVVDLIEQ
+1006 GRPDVVDLIDQ
-1017 HKVDLVIITQS
+1017 HKVDLVVITQS
-1028 PEHREDTQLD
+1028 NERTDEIHEID
-1038 PEAKAPLRFE
+1038 PEAKAPLSFD
-1048 SRRSV
+1048 SRRTV
-1053 GYKIRNAAIKNRIP
+1053 GYKIRTGALRNRIP
-1067 YITTVEAFR
+1067 CITTIEAFR
-1076 AMVSAIRESRLK
+1076 AMVSAVRQSRLS
-1088 DFSVRSLKEWHR
+1088 DLAVRTLKELHAL
-1100 SNFPTMSS
+1100 NFY
-1108 SSHAD
+1108 
-1113 RAPIESVAGGLHG
+1113 

>member
-1 MPKRQDIKK
+1 MPKRQGLNK

-55 MTDPEFSDAV
+55 MTDPQFSDAV

-71 PDYLEKIIERERPD
+71 ATYLERIIARERPD

-103 HNRGILEKYN
+103 YKKGILEKYN
-113 VQLIGAKL
+113 VQLIGANVE
-121 DTIKKAEDR
+121 TIEKAEDR
-130 ELFKKAM
+130 ELFKEAM
-137 KEAGLEVLRSE
+137 HEAGLAVLKSQ
-148 TVSSPIDALRVAHE
+148 TVFRIADALEVARE
-162 IGYPVVVR
+162 LGYPVVVR

-182 AYNDEELVSIVSRGL
+182 AYNDDELISIVSRGL
-197 IESPERSVLIEESVV
+197 IESPAKTVLIEESVI

-224 CAKNFVVVCS
+224 CAGNFIVVCS
-234 IENFDPMGVHTGD
+234 IENFDPMGIHTGD

-259 REYQAMRNAAMKA
+259 MKYQAMRDAALRA
-272 MDAIGMETG
+272 MAAIKMETG

-335 IANFI
+335 IANSI

-351 IDYVVVKIPRFQMEK
+351 IDYVVVKMPRFQLEK
-366 FPGSDPRLGAQMK
+366 FPGCDPRLGTQMK
-379 SVGEIMAIGRT
+379 SVGEAMAIGRT

-409 LDLNHIKEYLANPT
+409 LDLNHIREYLANPT
-423 PERISYINAAFR
+423 PERISYIFAAFR
-435 QDFSVE
+435 QGLSVE
-441 EVHRLTKIDTW
+441 EVHRLTRIDKW
-452 FLQEIKEIMDLEKQ
+452 FLEEIKTVMDFEKEIKERGL
-466 LKQIGPNDPN
+466 NDPN

-490 LAEIFEIPEKEVRS
+490 LSEMLQISEKDVRR
-504 IRKSYG
+504 IRKSFG
-510 IRPVFKMV
+510 IKPIFKMV

-530 YFYSTYNGIE
+530 YFYSTYNGVE
-540 NEALPSERRKIAV
+540 NEAIPSNKKKIVV

-583 EAIMINSNPETVST
+583 EVIMINSNPETVST

-610 TVEDVVEVAQNEK
+610 TVEDILEIIENEK
-623 AETVV
+623 PEGVV

-640 KELADEGLRILGT
+640 KELAEAGVKILGT
-653 DFQQIDLAED
+653 DFEQIDIAED
-663 RARFAMFLKDLGLKM
+663 RARFATFLKKLKLKI
-678 PDFRIV
+678 PDFKIV
-684 TSIEDALKAV
+684 TSVEEALRVV

-709 GGRAMTI
+709 GGRAMA
-716 VDSKKEL
+716 VVESKKDL
-723 IEYVSQAALISQ
+723 VEYVSQAALVSQ

-744 LEDAIEMDVDVVSD
+744 LEDAIELDVDLVCD
-758 GETVWIAGL
+758 GESVWIAGL

-775 IHSGDSACVLPPT
+775 IHSGDSACVLPPV
-788 SLSDELIDRI
+788 SLSDNLIDRI
-798 ESLVFELVSGM
+798 EDVVFKLVKGM

-822 NEEIYVIELNPR
+822 DEEIYVIELNPR

-847 IPVAK
+847 IAVAE
-852 IAAKVLVG
+852 IAAKVLIG
-860 KKLVELLK
+860 KKLIDLLK

-875 RKKVSENLE
+875 RKVFSKDLS
-884 DFRGKLLPTPWPAY
+884 DFRGGLITTPWPPY
-898 HSVKEV
+898 YSVKEV
-904 VIPFHKFSNVDA
+904 VIPFHKFLNVDT

-922 KSTGEVM
+922 RSTGEVM
-929 GIGRTFAEAF
+929 GIGETFAEAF
-939 AKAQIAANGSFP
+939 GKAQLAADTYFP
-951 KKAIL
+951 TKGVL
-956 VTVRDQDKREIVPL
+956 VSVRDRDKREIVPL

-978 FEIYATNGTARI
+978 FEVYATNGTAKSLRAAGI
-990 LNAVGVP
+990 P
-997 ATAVPKFGE
+997 AIAVPKVGE
-1006 TRPDVVDLIEQ
+1006 GRPDVVDLIDQ
-1017 HKVDLVIITQS
+1017 HKVDLVVITQS
-1028 PEHREDTQLD
+1028 NERTDEIHQID
-1038 PEAKAPLRFE
+1038 PEAKAPLSFD
-1048 SRRSV
+1048 SRRTV
-1053 GYKIRNAAIKNRIP
+1053 GYKIRTGALRNRIP
-1067 YITTVEAFR
+1067 CITTIEAFR
-1076 AMVSAIRESRLK
+1076 AMVSAVRQSRLSDLK
-1088 DFSVRSLKEWHR
+1088 VRSLKELHAL
-1100 SNFPTMSS
+1100 NFY
-1108 SSHAD
+1108 
-1113 RAPIESVAGGLHG
+1113 

>member
-1 MPKRQDIKK
+1 VPKRQDLKK

-55 MTDPEFSDAV
+55 MTDPQFSDAV

-71 PDYLEKIIERERPD
+71 ATYLERIIARERPD

-103 HNRGILEKYN
+103 YKKGILEKYN
-113 VQLIGAKL
+113 VQLIGANVE
-121 DTIKKAEDR
+121 TIEKAEDR
-130 ELFKKAM
+130 ELFKEAM
-137 KEAGLEVLRSE
+137 HEAGLAVLKSQ
-148 TVSSPIDALRVAHE
+148 TVFRIADALQVARE
-162 IGYPVVVR
+162 LGYPVVVR

-182 AYNDEELVSIVSRGL
+182 AYNEDELVSIVSRGL
-197 IESPERSVLIEESVV
+197 IESPAKTVLIEESVI

-224 CAKNFVVVCS
+224 CAGNFIVVCS
-234 IENFDPMGVHTGD
+234 IENFDPMGIHTGD

-259 REYQAMRNAAMKA
+259 MEYQAMRDAALRA
-272 MDAIGMETG
+272 MAAIKMETG

-335 IANFI
+335 IANSI

-351 IDYVVVKIPRFQMEK
+351 IDYVVVKMPRFQLEK
-366 FPGSDPRLGAQMK
+366 FPGCDPRLGTQMK
-379 SVGEIMAIGRT
+379 SVGEAMAIGRT

-409 LDLNHIKEYLANPT
+409 LDLNHIREYLANPT
-423 PERISYINAAFR
+423 PERISYIFAAFR
-435 QDFSVE
+435 QGLSVE
-441 EVHRLTKIDTW
+441 EVHRLTRIDKW
-452 FLQEIKEIMDLEKQ
+452 FLEEIKTVMDFEKEIKERGL
-466 LKQIGPNDPN
+466 NDPN

-490 LAEIFEIPEKEVRS
+490 LSEMLQISEKEVRR
-504 IRKSYG
+504 IRKSFG
-510 IRPVFKMV
+510 IKPIFKMV

-530 YFYSTYNGIE
+530 YFYSTYNGVE
-540 NEALPSERRKIAV
+540 NEAIPSNKKKIVV

-583 EAIMINSNPETVST
+583 EVIMINSNPETVST

-610 TVEDVVEVAQNEK
+610 TVEDILEIIENEK
-623 AETVV
+623 PEGVV

-640 KELADEGLRILGT
+640 KELAEAGVKILGT
-653 DFQQIDLAED
+653 DFEQIDIAED
-663 RARFAMFLKDLGLKM
+663 RARFATFLKKLKLKI
-678 PDFRIV
+678 PDFKIV
-684 TSIEDALKAV
+684 TSVEEALRVV

-709 GGRAMTI
+709 GGRAMA
-716 VDSKKEL
+716 VVESKKDL
-723 IEYVSQAALISQ
+723 VEYVSQAALVSQ

-744 LEDAIEMDVDVVSD
+744 LEDAIELDVDLVCD
-758 GETVWIAGL
+758 GESVWIAGL

-775 IHSGDSACVLPPT
+775 IHSGDSACVLPPV
-788 SLSDELIDRI
+788 SLSDNLIDRI
-798 ESLVFELVSGM
+798 EDVVFKLVKNM

-822 NEEIYVIELNPR
+822 DEEIYVIELNPR

-847 IPVAK
+847 IAVAE
-852 IAAKVLVG
+852 IAAKVLIG
-860 KKLVELLK
+860 KKLIDLLK
-868 PYFPYKT
+868 PHFPYKT
-875 RKKVSENLE
+875 RKAVSKDLSN
-884 DFRGKLLPTPWPAY
+884 FRGGLIPTPWPSY
-898 HSVKEV
+898 YSVKEV
-904 VIPFHKFSNVDA
+904 VIPFHKFLNVDT

-922 KSTGEVM
+922 RSTGEVM
-929 GIGRTFAEAF
+929 GIGETFAEAF
-939 AKAQIAANGSFP
+939 GKAQLAADNYFP
-951 KKAIL
+951 TKGVL
-956 VTVRDQDKREIVPL
+956 VSVRDRDKREIVPL

-978 FEIYATNGTARI
+978 FEVYATNGTAKALRAAGI
-990 LNAVGVP
+990 P
-997 ATAVPKFGE
+997 AIAVPKVGE
-1006 TRPDVVDLIEQ
+1006 GRPDVVDLIDQ
-1017 HKVDLVIITQS
+1017 HKVDLVVITQS
-1028 PEHREDTQLD
+1028 NERTDEIHQID
-1038 PEAKAPLRFE
+1038 PEAKAPLSFD
-1048 SRRSV
+1048 SRRTV
-1053 GYKIRNAAIKNRIP
+1053 GYKIRTGALRNRIP
-1067 YITTVEAFR
+1067 CITTIEAFR
-1076 AMVSAIRESRLK
+1076 AMVSAVRQSRLS
-1088 DFSVRSLKEWHR
+1088 DLAVRTLKELHAL
-1100 SNFPTMSS
+1100 NFY
-1108 SSHAD
+1108 
-1113 RAPIESVAGGLHG
+1113 

>member
-1 MPKRQDIKK
+1 VPKRQDLNK

-55 MTDPEFSDAV
+55 MTDPQFSDAV

-71 PDYLEKIIERERPD
+71 ATYLERIIARERPN

-103 HNRGILEKYN
+103 YKKGILEKYN
-113 VQLIGAKL
+113 VQLIGANVE
-121 DTIKKAEDR
+121 TIEKAEDR
-130 ELFKKAM
+130 ELFKEAM
-137 KEAGLEVLRSE
+137 HEAGLAVLKSQ
-148 TVSSPIDALRVAHE
+148 TVFRIADALQVARE
-162 IGYPVVVR
+162 LGYPVVVR

-182 AYNDEELVSIVSRGL
+182 AYNEDELVSIVSRGL
-197 IESPERSVLIEESVV
+197 IESPAKTVLIEESVI
-212 GWKEYELEVMRD
+212 GCKEYELEVMRD
-224 CAKNFVVVCS
+224 CAGNFIVVCS
-234 IENFDPMGVHTGD
+234 IENFDPMGIHTGD

-259 REYQAMRNAAMKA
+259 MEYQAMRDAALRA
-272 MDAIGMETG
+272 MAAIKMETG

-335 IANFI
+335 IANSI

-351 IDYVVVKIPRFQMEK
+351 IDYVVVKMPRFQLEK
-366 FPGSDPRLGAQMK
+366 FPGCDPRLGTQMK
-379 SVGEIMAIGRT
+379 SVGEAMAIGRT

-409 LDLNHIKEYLANPT
+409 LDLNHIREYLANPT
-423 PERISYINAAFR
+423 PERISYIFAAFR
-435 QDFSVE
+435 QGLSVE
-441 EVHRLTKIDTW
+441 EVHRLTRIDKW
-452 FLQEIKEIMDLEKQ
+452 FLEEIKTVMDFEKEIKERGL
-466 LKQIGPNDPN
+466 NDPN

-490 LAEIFEIPEKEVRS
+490 LSEMLQISEKDVRR
-504 IRKSYG
+504 IRKSFG
-510 IRPVFKMV
+510 IKPIFKMV

-530 YFYSTYNGIE
+530 YFYSTYNGVE
-540 NEALPSERRKIAV
+540 NEAIPSNKKKIVV

-583 EAIMINSNPETVST
+583 EVIMINSNPETVST
-597 DYDTSDRLYFEPL
+597 DYDTSDRLYFDPL
-610 TVEDVVEVAQNEK
+610 TVEDVLEIIENEK
-623 AETVV
+623 PEGVV

-640 KELADEGLRILGT
+640 KELAEAGVKILGT
-653 DFQQIDLAED
+653 DFEQIDMAED
-663 RARFAMFLKDLGLKM
+663 RARFATFLKKLKLKI
-678 PDFRIV
+678 PDFKIV
-684 TSIEDALKAV
+684 TSVEEALRVV

-709 GGRAMTI
+709 GGRAMA
-716 VDSKKEL
+716 VVESKKDL
-723 IEYVSQAALISQ
+723 VEYVSQAALVSQ

-744 LEDAIEMDVDVVSD
+744 LEDAIELDVDLVCD
-758 GETVWIAGL
+758 GESVWIAGL

-775 IHSGDSACVLPPT
+775 IHSGDSACVLPPV
-788 SLSDELIDRI
+788 SLSDNLIDRI
-798 ESLVFELVSGM
+798 EDVVFKLVKGM

-822 NEEIYVIELNPR
+822 DEEIYVIELNPR

-847 IPVAK
+847 IAVAE
-852 IAAKVLVG
+852 IAAKVLIG
-860 KKLVELLK
+860 EKLIDLLK
-868 PYFPYKT
+868 PHFPYKT
-875 RKKVSENLE
+875 RKVFSKDLS
-884 DFRGKLLPTPWPAY
+884 DFRGGLIPTPWPSY
-898 HSVKEV
+898 YSVKEV
-904 VIPFHKFSNVDA
+904 VIPFHKFLNVDT

-922 KSTGEVM
+922 RSTGEVM
-929 GIGRTFAEAF
+929 GIGETFAEAF
-939 AKAQIAANGSFP
+939 GEAQLAADNYFP
-951 KKAIL
+951 TKGLL
-956 VTVRDQDKREIVPL
+956 VSVRDRDKREIIPL

-978 FEIYATNGTARI
+978 FEVYATNGTAKSLRAAGI
-990 LNAVGVP
+990 P
-997 ATAVPKFGE
+997 AIAVPKVGE
-1006 TRPDVVDLIEQ
+1006 GRPDVVDLIDQ
-1017 HKVDLVIITQS
+1017 HKVDLVVITQS
-1028 PEHREDTQLD
+1028 NERTDEIHQID
-1038 PEAKAPLRFE
+1038 PEAKAPLSFD
-1048 SRRSV
+1048 SRRTV
-1053 GYKIRNAAIKNRIP
+1053 GYKIRTGALRNRIP
-1067 YITTVEAFR
+1067 CITTIEAFR
-1076 AMVSAIRESRLK
+1076 AMVSAVRQSRLS
-1088 DFSVRSLKEWHR
+1088 DLAVRTLKELHAL
-1100 SNFPTMSS
+1100 NFY
-1108 SSHAD
+1108 
-1113 RAPIESVAGGLHG
+1113 

>member
-1 MPKRQDIKK
+1 VPKRQDLNK

-55 MTDPEFSDAV
+55 MTDPQFSDAV

-71 PDYLEKIIERERPD
+71 ATYLERIIARERPD

-103 HNRGILEKYN
+103 YKKGILEKYN
-113 VQLIGAKL
+113 VQLIGANVE
-121 DTIKKAEDR
+121 TIEKAEDR
-130 ELFKKAM
+130 ELFKEAM
-137 KEAGLEVLRSE
+137 REAGLAVLKSQ
-148 TVSSPIDALRVAHE
+148 TVSRIADALEVARE
-162 IGYPVVVR
+162 LGYPVVVR

-182 AYNDEELVSIVSRGL
+182 AYNEDELISIVSRGL
-197 IESPERSVLIEESVV
+197 IESPAKTVLIEESVI

-224 CAKNFVVVCS
+224 CAGNFIVVCS
-234 IENFDPMGVHTGD
+234 IENFDPMGIHTGD

-259 REYQAMRNAAMKA
+259 MEYQAMRDAALRA
-272 MDAIGMETG
+272 MAAIKMETG

-335 IANFI
+335 IANSI

-351 IDYVVVKIPRFQMEK
+351 IDYVVVKMPRFQLEK
-366 FPGSDPRLGAQMK
+366 FPGCDPRLGTQMK
-379 SVGEIMAIGRT
+379 SVGEAMAIGRT

-409 LDLNHIKEYLANPT
+409 LDLNHIREYLANPT
-423 PERISYINAAFR
+423 PERISYIFAAFR
-435 QDFSVE
+435 QGLSVE
-441 EVHRLTKIDTW
+441 EVHRLTRIDKW
-452 FLQEIKEIMDLEKQ
+452 FLEEIKTVMDFEKEIKERGL
-466 LKQIGPNDPN
+466 NDPN

-490 LAEIFEIPEKEVRS
+490 LSEMLQISEKEVRR
-504 IRKSYG
+504 IRKSFG
-510 IRPVFKMV
+510 IKPIFKMV

-530 YFYSTYNGIE
+530 YFYSTYNGVE
-540 NEALPSERRKIAV
+540 NEAIPSNKKKIVV

-583 EAIMINSNPETVST
+583 EVIMINSNPETVST

-610 TVEDVVEVAQNEK
+610 TVEDILEIIENEK
-623 AETVV
+623 PEGVV
-628 VSFGGQTPLKLA
+628 VSFGGQTPLKLS
-640 KELADEGLRILGT
+640 KELAEAGVKILGT
-653 DFQQIDLAED
+653 DFEQIDIAED
-663 RARFAMFLKDLGLKM
+663 RARFATFLKKLKLKI
-678 PDFRIV
+678 PDFKIV
-684 TSIEDALKAV
+684 TSVEEALRVV

-709 GGRAMTI
+709 GGRAMA
-716 VDSKKEL
+716 VVESKKDL
-723 IEYVSQAALISQ
+723 VEYVSQAALVSQ

-744 LEDAIEMDVDVVSD
+744 LEDAIELDVDLVCD
-758 GETVWIAGL
+758 GESVWIAGL

-775 IHSGDSACVLPPT
+775 IHSGDSACVLPPV
-788 SLSDELIDRI
+788 SLSDNLIDRI
-798 ESLVFELVSGM
+798 EDVVFKLVKGM

-822 NEEIYVIELNPR
+822 DEEIYVIELNPR

-847 IPVAK
+847 IAVAE
-852 IAAKVLVG
+852 IAAKVLIG
-860 KKLVELLK
+860 EKLIDLLK

-875 RKKVSENLE
+875 RKAVSKDLS
-884 DFRGKLLPTPWPAY
+884 DFRGGLIPTPWPPY
-898 HSVKEV
+898 YSVKEV
-904 VIPFHKFSNVDA
+904 VIPFHKFLNVDT

-922 KSTGEVM
+922 RSTGEVM
-929 GIGRTFAEAF
+929 GIGETFAEAF
-939 AKAQIAANGSFP
+939 GKAQLAADNYFP
-951 KKAIL
+951 TKGVL
-956 VTVRDQDKREIVPL
+956 VSVRDRDKREIIPL

-978 FEIYATNGTARI
+978 FEVYATNGTAKSLRAAGI
-990 LNAVGVP
+990 P
-997 ATAVPKFGE
+997 AIAVPKVGE
-1006 TRPDVVDLIEQ
+1006 GRPDVVDLIDQ
-1017 HKVDLVIITQS
+1017 HKVDLVVITQS
-1028 PEHREDTQLD
+1028 NERTDEIHQID
-1038 PEAKAPLRFE
+1038 PEAKAPLSFN
-1048 SRRSV
+1048 SRRTV
-1053 GYKIRNAAIKNRIP
+1053 GYKIRTGALRNRIP
-1067 YITTVEAFR
+1067 CITTIEAFR
-1076 AMVSAIRESRLK
+1076 AMVSAVRLSRLSDLK
-1088 DFSVRSLKEWHR
+1088 VRSLKELHTL
-1100 SNFPTMSS
+1100 NFY
-1108 SSHAD
+1108 
-1113 RAPIESVAGGLHG
+1113 

>member
-1 MPKRQDIKK
+1 MPKRQDLNK

-55 MTDPEFSDAV
+55 MTDPQFSDAV

-71 PDYLEKIIERERPD
+71 ATYLERIIARERPD

-103 HNRGILEKYN
+103 YKKGILEKYN
-113 VQLIGAKL
+113 VQLIGANVE
-121 DTIKKAEDR
+121 TIEKAEDR
-130 ELFKKAM
+130 ELFKEAM
-137 KEAGLEVLRSE
+137 HEAGLAVLKSQ
-148 TVSSPIDALRVAHE
+148 TVFRIADALEVARE
-162 IGYPVVVR
+162 LGYPVVVR

-182 AYNDEELVSIVSRGL
+182 AYNEDELVSIVSRGL
-197 IESPERSVLIEESVV
+197 IESPAKTVLIEESVI

-224 CAKNFVVVCS
+224 CAGNFIVVCS
-234 IENFDPMGVHTGD
+234 IENFDPMGIHTGD

-259 REYQAMRNAAMKA
+259 MEYQAMRDAALRA
-272 MDAIGMETG
+272 MAAIEMETG

-335 IANFI
+335 IANSI

-351 IDYVVVKIPRFQMEK
+351 IDYVVVKMPRFQLEK
-366 FPGSDPRLGAQMK
+366 FPGCDPRLGTQMK
-379 SVGEIMAIGRT
+379 SVGEAMAIGRT

-409 LDLNHIKEYLANPT
+409 LDLNHIREYLANPT
-423 PERISYINAAFR
+423 PERISYIFAAFR
-435 QDFSVE
+435 QGLSVE
-441 EVHRLTKIDTW
+441 EVHRLTRIDKW
-452 FLQEIKEIMDLEKQ
+452 FLEEIKTVMDFEKEIKERGL
-466 LKQIGPNDPN
+466 NDPN

-490 LAEIFEIPEKEVRS
+490 LSEMLQISEKDVRR
-504 IRKSYG
+504 IRKSFG
-510 IRPVFKMV
+510 IKPIFKMV

-530 YFYSTYNGIE
+530 YFYSTYNGVE
-540 NEALPSERRKIAV
+540 NEAIPSNKKKIVV

-583 EAIMINSNPETVST
+583 EVIMINSNPETVST

-610 TVEDVVEVAQNEK
+610 TVEDILEIIENEK
-623 AETVV
+623 PKGVV

-640 KELADEGLRILGT
+640 KELAEAGVKILGT
-653 DFQQIDLAED
+653 DFEQIDIAED
-663 RARFAMFLKDLGLKM
+663 RARFATFLKKLKLKI
-678 PDFRIV
+678 PDFKIV
-684 TSIEDALKAV
+684 TSVEEALRVV

-709 GGRAMTI
+709 GGRAMA
-716 VDSKKEL
+716 VVESKKDL
-723 IEYVSQAALISQ
+723 VEYVSQAALVSQ

-744 LEDAIEMDVDVVSD
+744 LEDAIELDVDLVCD
-758 GETVWIAGL
+758 GESVWIAGL

-775 IHSGDSACVLPPT
+775 IHSGDSACVLPPV
-788 SLSDELIDRI
+788 SLSDNLIDRI
-798 ESLVFELVSGM
+798 EDVVFKLVKGM

-822 NEEIYVIELNPR
+822 DEEIYVIELNPR

-847 IPVAK
+847 IAVAE
-852 IAAKVLVG
+852 IAAKVLIG
-860 KKLVELLK
+860 EKLIDLLK
-868 PYFPYKT
+868 PHFPYKT
-875 RKKVSENLE
+875 RKAVSKDLSN
-884 DFRGKLLPTPWPAY
+884 FRGGLIPTPWPPY
-898 HSVKEV
+898 YSVKEV
-904 VIPFHKFSNVDA
+904 VIPFHKFLNVDT

-922 KSTGEVM
+922 RSTGEVM
-929 GIGRTFAEAF
+929 GIGETFAEAF
-939 AKAQIAANGSFP
+939 GKAQLAADNYFP
-951 KKAIL
+951 TKGVL
-956 VTVRDQDKREIVPL
+956 VSVRDRDKREIIPL

-978 FEIYATNGTARI
+978 FEVYATNGTAKSLRAAGI
-990 LNAVGVP
+990 P
-997 ATAVPKFGE
+997 AIAVPKVGE
-1006 TRPDVVDLIEQ
+1006 GRPDVVDLIDQ
-1017 HKVDLVIITQS
+1017 HKVDLVVITQS
-1028 PEHREDTQLD
+1028 NERTDEIHEID
-1038 PEAKAPLRFE
+1038 PEAKAPLSFD
-1048 SRRSV
+1048 SRRTV
-1053 GYKIRNAAIKNRIP
+1053 GYKIRTGALRNRIP
-1067 YITTVEAFR
+1067 CITTIEAFR
-1076 AMVSAIRESRLK
+1076 AMVSA
-1088 DFSVRSLKEWHR
+1088 VRQSWLSDLAVRTLKELHAL
-1100 SNFPTMSS
+1100 NFY
-1108 SSHAD
+1108 
-1113 RAPIESVAGGLHG
+1113 